1 MVQFVHLHNH
11 SEYSL
16 LDGAARI
23 KELVAKSA
31 ALGMPAVAVTDHGN
45 MFGVLKLYEECKKVS
60 KEREA
65 EGLPGIKP
73 IIGCEFYV
81 APRSRFLKEGK
92 EDKST
97 YHLVLL
103 AENQQGYRNLCKL
116 NAVAYL
122 EGFYYKPRID
132 REILRQHSEGLIC
145 LSACLAGE
153 VIQAMLEN
161 DLEAAYAI
169 AQDYLDIF
177 DRDHYFIELQDHGLE
192 EQRLTN
198 PQLIKLARDLN
209 IGLVCTNDCHYINR
223 EDADWHDML
232 LCVQTGRLR
241 SDPLRM
247 RFPNSEFYLKSPE
260 EMQLL
265 FGEYPEALAN
275 TVRIAERCQVNL
287 DKHAQVDLPVVQV
300 PEGYDLET
308 YLRFLCEEGLKK
320 RYPEVTPELRERLEY
335 ELGII
340 ISMRFPGYFLIVW
353 DLINF
358 CHQNGIR
365 VGPGRGSAAGSLVA
379 YCLGITNI
387 DPIRYNLI
395 FERFLNPERVSM
407 PDIDTD
413 FCVVRRGEVIDYLVA
428 KYGED
433 KVGQIVTFGTMKSKL
448 VVKDVGRALDIPIPE
463 VNKITKLIPNDLKM
477 TLSKA
482 LKESAELK
490 EMYDNDERVRELWD
504 ISMKLEGMPRHTGTH
519 AAGVVISP
527 APVVD
532 YMPCFKVG
540 ENILTT
546 QFEKE
551 QVEEQGLV
559 KMDILGLR
567 NLTVI
572 GDALKNIKQSR
583 GLDIDIDNIPLDD
596 QAVYEMLSA
605 GDTDGVFQ
613 LESDGMRTYLRA
625 LKPERIEDII
635 AMVALYRPGPLEGGM
650 VSDFIKRKHGETK
663 VVYPH
668 PMLEPVLA
676 ETYGVMVYQEQIMQ
690 VASTM
695 AGFTLGQ
702 ADELRRAMGKKKAEV
717 LAAKRKDFLEGA
729 LKNGVSEKTANEVF
743 DLMEFFSGY
752 GFNKS
757 HSAAYGVVTYQTAW
771 LRCHYAPEYMA
782 AILTSFMQSADKVTT
797 YIEACR
803 NAGLEILPPD
813 INLSYTDFSVH
824 DGKVRFGLAAIKNVG
839 REIINQIIEER
850 NANGNFTSLTDLCSR
865 INLNKRILESLIRS
879 GALDSLGGK
888 RSQYLAVY
896 EQALELGR
904 RYAEQQASQQLSL
917 FDFGLEQAQ
926 AVEVELPPIPE
937 LDTMDLL
944 RMEKESIGFYVS
956 GHPLDAYTEKLRP
969 IINHKLSDLPELKDR
984 TFLRIAGLVTQ
995 NQNRLTKKGDSM
1007 AIFTLEDK
1015 LASVRCVCFP
1025 KAYADARQYLA
1036 DGTPVLVNGRLQVED
1051 EERISVIVEA
1061 VYGLEG
1067 MDFLDVPKGQ
1077 ERPSQPQEEGGR
1089 YPRRRQAPA
1098 PAAKPHAIV
1107 YVRVPDENSLSD
1119 IRRLAKDK
1127 GGLLEVVPYYN
1138 DIRRYQRGLG
1148 LQVDDEV
1155 VDLYKVHFGESNV
1168 VVKVQ
1173 QQS

>member
-31 ALGMPAVAVTDHGN
+31 DLGMPAVAVTDHGN

-65 EGLPGIKP
+65 QGLPGIKP

-153 VIQAMLEN
+153 VIQSLLEN
-161 DLEAAYAI
+161 DMEAAYAI
-169 AQDYLDIF
+169 AQDYLEIF
-177 DRDHYFIELQDHGLE
+177 DRDHYFIELQDHGLD

-198 PQLIKLARDLN
+198 PQLIKLANDLN

-223 EDADWHDML
+223 EDAEWHDML

-287 DKHAQVDLPVVQV
+287 DKHDQVDLPVVQV

-308 YLRFLCEEGLKK
+308 YLRYLCEEGIKK

-335 ELGII
+335 ELDII

-379 YCLGITNI
+379 YSLGITNI

-413 FCVVRRGEVIDYLVA
+413 FCVVRRGEVIDYLVE

-463 VNKITKLIPNDLKM
+463 VNKLTKLIPDDLKM
-477 TLSKA
+477 TLAKA

-490 EMYDNDERVRELWD
+490 ELYDNDERVRELWD
-504 ISMKLEGMPRHTGTH
+504 ISTKLEGMPRHTGTH
-519 AAGVVISP
+519 AAGVVIAP

-532 YMPCFKVG
+532 YMPCFKMGV
-540 ENILTT
+540 NILTT

-650 VSDFIKRKHGETK
+650 VNDFIKRKHGETK
-663 VVYPH
+663 VEYPH

-702 ADELRRAMGKKKAEV
+702 ADELRRAMGKKKPEV
-717 LAAKRKDFLEGA
+717 LAAKRKDFLAGA
-729 LKNGVSEKTANEVF
+729 LQKGVSEKTANEVF

-757 HSAAYGVVTYQTAW
+757 HSAAYGIVTYQTAW
-771 LRCHYAPEYMA
+771 LRCHYAAEYMA

-850 NANGNFTSLTDLCSR
+850 NANGEFTSLTDLCSR
-865 INLNKRILESLIRS
+865 IALNKRILESLIRS

-904 RYAEQQASQQLSL
+904 RFAEQQASQQLSL
-917 FDFGLEQAQ
+917 FDFGLEQTQ
-926 AVEVELPPIPE
+926 AVEVELPAIPE
-937 LDTMDLL
+937 LETMDLL

-969 IINHKLSDLPELKDR
+969 IINHKLSEIPGLKDR
-984 TFLRIAGLVTQ
+984 SFLRIAGLVTQ

-1015 LASVRCVCFP
+1015 LTSVRCVCFP
-1025 KAYADARQYLA
+1025 KAYVDARQYLV

-1051 EERISVIVEA
+1051 EGRFSVIVEA

-1067 MDFLDVPKGQ
+1067 MDFLEVPKGQ
-1077 ERPSQPQEEGGR
+1077 ELTNRPQEEDGR
-1089 YPRRRQAPA
+1089 YPRRRQAQPPA
-1098 PAAKPHAIV
+1098 VKPHAIV
-1107 YVRVPDENSLSD
+1107 YVRVPDESSLSD

-1127 GGLLEVVPYYN
+1127 GGMLEVVPYYN

-1148 LQVDDEV
+1148 LQVDNEV
-1155 VDLYKVHFGESNV
+1155 VDLYKVHFGEANV

-1173 QQS
+1173 

>member
-31 ALGMPAVAVTDHGN
+31 DLGMPAVAVTDHGN

-65 EGLPGIKP
+65 QGLPGIKP

-153 VIQAMLEN
+153 VIQSLLEN
-161 DLEAAYAI
+161 DMEAAYAI
-169 AQDYLDIF
+169 AQDYLEIF
-177 DRDHYFIELQDHGLE
+177 DRDHYFIELQDHGLD

-198 PQLIKLARDLN
+198 PQLIKLANDLN

-223 EDADWHDML
+223 EDAEWHDML

-287 DKHAQVDLPVVQV
+287 DKHDQVDLPVVQV

-308 YLRFLCEEGLKK
+308 YLRYLCEEGIKK
-320 RYPEVTPELRERLEY
+320 RYSEVTPELRERLEY
-335 ELGII
+335 ELDII

-358 CHQNGIR
+358 CHHNGIR

-379 YCLGITNI
+379 YSLGITNI

-413 FCVVRRGEVIDYLVA
+413 FCVVRRGEVIDYLVE

-463 VNKITKLIPNDLKM
+463 VNKLTKLIPDDLKM
-477 TLSKA
+477 TLAKA

-490 EMYDNDERVRELWD
+490 ELYDNDERVRELWD
-504 ISMKLEGMPRHTGTH
+504 ISTKLEGMPRHTGTH
-519 AAGVVISP
+519 AAGVVIAP

-532 YMPCFKVG
+532 YMPCFKMGV
-540 ENILTT
+540 NILTT

-650 VSDFIKRKHGETK
+650 VNDFIKRKHGETK
-663 VVYPH
+663 VEYPH

-702 ADELRRAMGKKKAEV
+702 ADELRRAMGKKKPEV
-717 LAAKRKDFLEGA
+717 LAAKRKDFLAGA
-729 LKNGVSEKTANEVF
+729 LQKGVSEKTANEVF

-757 HSAAYGVVTYQTAW
+757 HSAAYGIVTYQTAW
-771 LRCHYAPEYMA
+771 LRCHYAAEYMA

-850 NANGNFTSLTDLCSR
+850 NANGEFTSLTDLCSR
-865 INLNKRILESLIRS
+865 IALNKRILESLIRS

-904 RYAEQQASQQLSL
+904 RFAEQQASQQLSL
-917 FDFGLEQAQ
+917 FDFGLEQTQ
-926 AVEVELPPIPE
+926 AVEVELPAIPE
-937 LDTMDLL
+937 LETMDLL

-969 IINHKLSDLPELKDR
+969 IINHKLSEIPGLKDR
-984 TFLRIAGLVTQ
+984 SFLRIAGLVTQ

-1015 LASVRCVCFP
+1015 LTSVRCVCFP
-1025 KAYADARQYLA
+1025 KAYVDARQYLV

-1051 EERISVIVEA
+1051 EGRFSVIVEA

-1067 MDFLDVPKGQ
+1067 MDFLEVPKGQ
-1077 ERPSQPQEEGGR
+1077 ELTNRPQEEDGR
-1089 YPRRRQAPA
+1089 YPRRRQDQQPA
-1098 PAAKPHAIV
+1098 LKPHAIV
-1107 YVRVPDENSLSD
+1107 YVRVPDESSLSD

-1127 GGLLEVVPYYN
+1127 GGMLEVVPYYN

-1148 LQVDDEV
+1148 LQVDNEV
-1155 VDLYKVHFGESNV
+1155 VDLYKVHFGEANV

-1173 QQS
+1173 

>member
-31 ALGMPAVAVTDHGN
+31 DLGMPAVAVTDHGN

-65 EGLPGIKP
+65 QGLPGIKP

-153 VIQAMLEN
+153 VIQSLLEN
-161 DLEAAYAI
+161 NMEAAYAI
-169 AQDYLDIF
+169 AQDYLEIF
-177 DRDHYFIELQDHGLE
+177 DRDHYFIELQDHGLD

-198 PQLIKLARDLN
+198 PQLIKLANDLN

-223 EDADWHDML
+223 EDAEWHDML

-287 DKHAQVDLPVVQV
+287 DKHDQVDLPVVQV

-308 YLRFLCEEGLKK
+308 YLRYLCEEGIKK

-335 ELGII
+335 ELDII

-413 FCVVRRGEVIDYLVA
+413 FCVVRRGEVIDYLVE

-463 VNKITKLIPNDLKM
+463 VNKLTKLIPDDLKM
-477 TLSKA
+477 TLAKA

-490 EMYDNDERVRELWD
+490 ELYDNDERVRELWD
-504 ISMKLEGMPRHTGTH
+504 ISTKLEGMPRHTGTH
-519 AAGVVISP
+519 AAGVVIAP

-532 YMPCFKVG
+532 YMPCFKMGV
-540 ENILTT
+540 NILTT

-650 VSDFIKRKHGETK
+650 VNDFIKRKHGETK
-663 VVYPH
+663 VEYPH

-702 ADELRRAMGKKKAEV
+702 ADELRRAMGKKKPEV
-717 LAAKRKDFLEGA
+717 LAAKRKDFLAGA
-729 LKNGVSEKTANEVF
+729 LQKGVSEKTANEVF

-757 HSAAYGVVTYQTAW
+757 HSAAYGIVTYQTAW
-771 LRCHYAPEYMA
+771 LRCHYAAEYMA

-850 NANGNFTSLTDLCSR
+850 NANGEFTSLTDLCSR
-865 INLNKRILESLIRS
+865 IALNKRILESLIRS

-904 RYAEQQASQQLSL
+904 RFAEQQASQQLSL
-917 FDFGLEQAQ
+917 FDFGLEQTQ
-926 AVEVELPPIPE
+926 AVEVELPAIPE
-937 LDTMDLL
+937 LETMDLL

-969 IINHKLSDLPELKDR
+969 IINHKLSEIPGLKDR
-984 TFLRIAGLVTQ
+984 SFLRIAGLVTQ
-995 NQNRLTKKGDSM
+995 NQNRLTKKGGSM

-1015 LASVRCVCFP
+1015 LTSVRCVCFP
-1025 KAYADARQYLA
+1025 KAYVDARQYLV

-1051 EERISVIVEA
+1051 EGRFSVIVEA

-1067 MDFLDVPKGQ
+1067 MDFLEVPKGQ
-1077 ERPSQPQEEGGR
+1077 ELTNRPQEEDGR
-1089 YPRRRQAPA
+1089 YPRRRQAQQPA
-1098 PAAKPHAIV
+1098 VKPHAIV
-1107 YVRVPDENSLSD
+1107 YVRVPDESSLSD

-1148 LQVDDEV
+1148 LQVDNEV
-1155 VDLYKVHFGESNV
+1155 VDLYKVHFGEANV

-1173 QQS
+1173 

>member
-31 ALGMPAVAVTDHGN
+31 DLGMPAVAVTDHGN

-65 EGLPGIKP
+65 QGLPGIKP

-153 VIQAMLEN
+153 VIQSLLEN
-161 DLEAAYAI
+161 DMEAAYAI
-169 AQDYLDIF
+169 AQDYLEIF
-177 DRDHYFIELQDHGLE
+177 DRDHYFIELQDHGLD

-198 PQLIKLARDLN
+198 PQLIKLANDLN

-223 EDADWHDML
+223 EDAEWHDML

-287 DKHAQVDLPVVQV
+287 DKHDQVDLPVVQV
-300 PEGYDLET
+300 PESYDLET
-308 YLRFLCEEGLKK
+308 YLRYLCEEGIKK

-335 ELGII
+335 ELDII

-413 FCVVRRGEVIDYLVA
+413 FCVVRRGEVIDYLVE

-463 VNKITKLIPNDLKM
+463 VNKLTKLIPDDLKM
-477 TLSKA
+477 TLAKA

-490 EMYDNDERVRELWD
+490 ELYDNDERVRELWD
-504 ISMKLEGMPRHTGTH
+504 ISTKLEGMPRHTGTH
-519 AAGVVISP
+519 AAGVVIAP

-532 YMPCFKVG
+532 YMPCFKMGV
-540 ENILTT
+540 NILTT

-650 VSDFIKRKHGETK
+650 VNDFIKRKHGETK
-663 VVYPH
+663 VEYPH

-702 ADELRRAMGKKKAEV
+702 ADELRRAMGKKKPEV
-717 LAAKRKDFLEGA
+717 LAAKRKDFLAGA
-729 LKNGVSEKTANEVF
+729 LQKGVSEKTANEVF

-757 HSAAYGVVTYQTAW
+757 HSAAYGIVTYQTAW
-771 LRCHYAPEYMA
+771 LRCHYAAEYMA

-850 NANGNFTSLTDLCSR
+850 NANGEFTSLTDLCSR
-865 INLNKRILESLIRS
+865 IALNKRILESLIRS

-904 RYAEQQASQQLSL
+904 RFAEQQASQQLSL
-917 FDFGLEQAQ
+917 FDFGLEQTQ
-926 AVEVELPPIPE
+926 AVEVELPAIPE
-937 LDTMDLL
+937 LETMDLL

-969 IINHKLSDLPELKDR
+969 IINHKLSEIPGLKDR
-984 TFLRIAGLVTQ
+984 SFLRIAGLVTQ

-1015 LASVRCVCFP
+1015 LTSVRCVCFP
-1025 KAYADARQYLA
+1025 KAYVDARQYLV

-1051 EERISVIVEA
+1051 EGRFSVIVEA

-1067 MDFLDVPKGQ
+1067 MDFLEVPKGQ
-1077 ERPSQPQEEGGR
+1077 ELTNRPQEEDGR
-1089 YPRRRQAPA
+1089 YPRRRQAQQPA
-1098 PAAKPHAIV
+1098 VKPHAIV
-1107 YVRVPDENSLSD
+1107 YVRVPDESSLSD

-1127 GGLLEVVPYYN
+1127 GGMLEVVPYYN

-1148 LQVDDEV
+1148 LQVDNEV
-1155 VDLYKVHFGESNV
+1155 VDLYKVHFGEANV

-1173 QQS
+1173 

>member
-31 ALGMPAVAVTDHGN
+31 DLGMPAVAVTDHGN

-65 EGLPGIKP
+65 QGLPGIKP

-153 VIQAMLEN
+153 VIQSLLEN
-161 DLEAAYAI
+161 DMEAAYAI
-169 AQDYLDIF
+169 AQDYLEIF
-177 DRDHYFIELQDHGLE
+177 DRDHYFIELQDHGLD

-198 PQLIKLARDLN
+198 PQLIKLANDLN

-223 EDADWHDML
+223 EDAEWHDML

-287 DKHAQVDLPVVQV
+287 DKHDQVDLPVVQV

-308 YLRFLCEEGLKK
+308 YLRYLCEEGIKK

-335 ELGII
+335 ELDII

-379 YCLGITNI
+379 YSLGITNI

-413 FCVVRRGEVIDYLVA
+413 FCVVRRGEVIDYLVE

-463 VNKITKLIPNDLKM
+463 VNKLTKLIPDDLKM
-477 TLSKA
+477 TLAKA

-490 EMYDNDERVRELWD
+490 ELYDNDERVRELWD
-504 ISMKLEGMPRHTGTH
+504 ISTKLEGMPRHTGTH
-519 AAGVVISP
+519 AAGVVIAP

-532 YMPCFKVG
+532 YMPCFKMGV
-540 ENILTT
+540 NILTT

-650 VSDFIKRKHGETK
+650 VNDFIKRKHGETK
-663 VVYPH
+663 VEYPH

-676 ETYGVMVYQEQIMQ
+676 ETYGVMVYHEQIMQ

-702 ADELRRAMGKKKAEV
+702 ADELRRAMGKKKPEV
-717 LAAKRKDFLEGA
+717 LAAKRKDFLAGA
-729 LKNGVSEKTANEVF
+729 LQKGVSEKTANEVF

-757 HSAAYGVVTYQTAW
+757 HSAAYGIVTYQTAW
-771 LRCHYAPEYMA
+771 LRCHYAAEYMA

-850 NANGNFTSLTDLCSR
+850 NANGEFTSLTELCSR
-865 INLNKRILESLIRS
+865 IALNKRILESLIRS

-904 RYAEQQASQQLSL
+904 RFAEQQASQQLSL
-917 FDFGLEQAQ
+917 FDFGLEQTQ
-926 AVEVELPPIPE
+926 AVEVELPAIPE
-937 LDTMDLL
+937 LETMDLL

-969 IINHKLSDLPELKDR
+969 ITNHKLSEIPGLKDR
-984 TFLRIAGLVTQ
+984 SFLRIAGLVTQ

-1015 LASVRCVCFP
+1015 LTSVRCVCFP
-1025 KAYADARQYLA
+1025 KAYVDARQYLV

-1051 EERISVIVEA
+1051 EGRFSVIVEA

-1067 MDFLDVPKGQ
+1067 MDFLEVPKGQ
-1077 ERPSQPQEEGGR
+1077 ELTNRPQEEDGR
-1089 YPRRRQAPA
+1089 YPRRRQAQQPA
-1098 PAAKPHAIV
+1098 VKPHAIV
-1107 YVRVPDENSLSD
+1107 YVRVPDESSLSD

-1127 GGLLEVVPYYN
+1127 GGMLEVVPYYN

-1148 LQVDDEV
+1148 LQVDNEV
-1155 VDLYKVHFGESNV
+1155 VDLYKVHFGEANV

-1173 QQS
+1173 

>member
-31 ALGMPAVAVTDHGN
+31 DLGMPAVAVTDHGN

-65 EGLPGIKP
+65 QGLPGIKP

-153 VIQAMLEN
+153 VIQSLLEN
-161 DLEAAYAI
+161 DMEAAYAI
-169 AQDYLDIF
+169 AQDYLEIF
-177 DRDHYFIELQDHGLE
+177 DRDHYFIELQDHGLD

-198 PQLIKLARDLN
+198 PQLIKLANDLN

-223 EDADWHDML
+223 EDAEWHDML

-287 DKHAQVDLPVVQV
+287 DKHDQVDLPVVQV

-308 YLRFLCEEGLKK
+308 YLRYLCEEGIKK
-320 RYPEVTPELRERLEY
+320 RYPEVTQELRERLEY
-335 ELGII
+335 ELDII

-413 FCVVRRGEVIDYLVA
+413 FCVVRRGEVIDYLVE

-463 VNKITKLIPNDLKM
+463 VNKLTKLIPDDLKM
-477 TLSKA
+477 TLAKA

-490 EMYDNDERVRELWD
+490 ELYDNDERVRELWD
-504 ISMKLEGMPRHTGTH
+504 ISTKLEGMPRHTGTH
-519 AAGVVISP
+519 AAGVVIAP

-532 YMPCFKVG
+532 YMPCFKMGV
-540 ENILTT
+540 NILTT

-650 VSDFIKRKHGETK
+650 VNDFIKRKHGETK
-663 VVYPH
+663 VEYPH

-702 ADELRRAMGKKKAEV
+702 ADELRRAMGKKKPEV
-717 LAAKRKDFLEGA
+717 LAAKRKDFLAGA
-729 LKNGVSEKTANEVF
+729 LQKGVSEKTANEVF

-757 HSAAYGVVTYQTAW
+757 HSAAYGIVTYQTAW
-771 LRCHYAPEYMA
+771 LRCHYAAEYMA

-850 NANGNFTSLTDLCSR
+850 NANGEFTSLTDLCSR
-865 INLNKRILESLIRS
+865 IALNKRILESLIRS

-904 RYAEQQASQQLSL
+904 RFAEQQASQQLSL
-917 FDFGLEQAQ
+917 FDFGLEQTQ
-926 AVEVELPPIPE
+926 AVEVELPAIPE
-937 LDTMDLL
+937 LETMDLL

-969 IINHKLSDLPELKDR
+969 IINHKLSEIPGLKDR
-984 TFLRIAGLVTQ
+984 SFLRIAGLVTQ

-1015 LASVRCVCFP
+1015 LTSVRCVCFP
-1025 KAYADARQYLA
+1025 KAYVDARQYLV

-1051 EERISVIVEA
+1051 EGRFSVIVEA

-1067 MDFLDVPKGQ
+1067 MDFLEVPKGQ
-1077 ERPSQPQEEGGR
+1077 ELTNRPQEEDGR
-1089 YPRRRQAPA
+1089 YPRRRQAQQPA
-1098 PAAKPHAIV
+1098 VKPHAIV
-1107 YVRVPDENSLSD
+1107 YVRVPDESSLSD

-1148 LQVDDEV
+1148 LQVDNEV
-1155 VDLYKVHFGESNV
+1155 VDLYKVHFGEANV

-1173 QQS
+1173 

>member
-31 ALGMPAVAVTDHGN
+31 DLGMPAVAVTDHGN

-65 EGLPGIKP
+65 QGLPGIKP

-81 APRSRFLKEGK
+81 APRARFLKEGK

-153 VIQAMLEN
+153 VIQSLLEN
-161 DLEAAYAI
+161 DMEAAYAI
-169 AQDYLDIF
+169 AQDYLEIF
-177 DRDHYFIELQDHGLE
+177 DRDHYFIELQDHGLD

-198 PQLIKLARDLN
+198 PQLIKLANDLN

-223 EDADWHDML
+223 EDAEWHDML

-287 DKHAQVDLPVVQV
+287 DKHDQVDLPVVQV

-308 YLRFLCEEGLKK
+308 YLRYLCEEGIKK

-335 ELGII
+335 ELDII

-379 YCLGITNI
+379 YSLGITNI

-413 FCVVRRGEVIDYLVA
+413 FCVVRRGEVIDYLVE

-463 VNKITKLIPNDLKM
+463 VNKLTKLIPDDLKM
-477 TLSKA
+477 TLAKA

-490 EMYDNDERVRELWD
+490 ELYDNDERVRELWD
-504 ISMKLEGMPRHTGTH
+504 ISTKLEGMPRHTGTH
-519 AAGVVISP
+519 AAGVVIAP

-532 YMPCFKVG
+532 YMPCFKMGV
-540 ENILTT
+540 NILTT

-650 VSDFIKRKHGETK
+650 VNDFIKRKHGETK
-663 VVYPH
+663 VEYPH

-702 ADELRRAMGKKKAEV
+702 ADELRRAMGKKKPEV
-717 LAAKRKDFLEGA
+717 LAAKRKDFLAGA
-729 LKNGVSEKTANEVF
+729 LQKGVSEKTANEVF

-757 HSAAYGVVTYQTAW
+757 HSAAYGIVTYQTAW
-771 LRCHYAPEYMA
+771 LRCHYAAEYMA

-850 NANGNFTSLTDLCSR
+850 NANGEFTSLTELCSR
-865 INLNKRILESLIRS
+865 IALNKRILESLIRS

-904 RYAEQQASQQLSL
+904 RFAEQQASQQLSL
-917 FDFGLEQAQ
+917 FDFGLEQTQ
-926 AVEVELPPIPE
+926 AVEVELPAIPE
-937 LDTMDLL
+937 LETMDLL

-969 IINHKLSDLPELKDR
+969 IINHKLSEIPGLKDR
-984 TFLRIAGLVTQ
+984 SFLRIAGLVTQ

-1015 LASVRCVCFP
+1015 LTSVRCVCFP
-1025 KAYADARQYLA
+1025 KAYVDARQYLV

-1051 EERISVIVEA
+1051 EGRFSVIVEA

-1067 MDFLDVPKGQ
+1067 MDFLEVPKGQ
-1077 ERPSQPQEEGGR
+1077 ELTNRPQEEDGR
-1089 YPRRRQAPA
+1089 YPRRRQAQQPA
-1098 PAAKPHAIV
+1098 VKPHAIV
-1107 YVRVPDENSLSD
+1107 YVRVPDESSLSD

-1127 GGLLEVVPYYN
+1127 GGMLEVVPYYN

-1148 LQVDDEV
+1148 LQVDNEV
-1155 VDLYKVHFGESNV
+1155 VDLYKVHFGEANV

-1173 QQS
+1173 

>member
-1 MVQFVHLHNH
+1 M
-11 SEYSL
+11 
-16 LDGAARI
+16 
-23 KELVAKSA
+23 
-31 ALGMPAVAVTDHGN
+31 
-45 MFGVLKLYEECKKVS
+45 
-60 KEREA
+60 
-65 EGLPGIKP
+65 
-73 IIGCEFYV
+73 
-81 APRSRFLKEGK
+81 
-92 EDKST
+92 
-97 YHLVLL
+97 
-103 AENQQGYRNLCKL
+103 
-116 NAVAYL
+116 
-122 EGFYYKPRID
+122 
-132 REILRQHSEGLIC
+132 
-145 LSACLAGE
+145 
-153 VIQAMLEN
+153 
-161 DLEAAYAI
+161 
-169 AQDYLDIF
+169 
-177 DRDHYFIELQDHGLE
+177 
-192 EQRLTN
+192 
-198 PQLIKLARDLN
+198 
-209 IGLVCTNDCHYINR
+209 
-223 EDADWHDML
+223 
-232 LCVQTGRLR
+232 
-241 SDPLRM
+241 
-247 RFPNSEFYLKSPE
+247 
-260 EMQLL
+260 
-265 FGEYPEALAN
+265 
-275 TVRIAERCQVNL
+275 
-287 DKHAQVDLPVVQV
+287 
-300 PEGYDLET
+300 
-308 YLRFLCEEGLKK
+308 
-320 RYPEVTPELRERLEY
+320 EY
-335 ELGII
+335 ELDII

-413 FCVVRRGEVIDYLVA
+413 FCVVRRGEVIDYLVE

-463 VNKITKLIPNDLKM
+463 VNKLTKLIPDDLKM
-477 TLSKA
+477 TLAKA

-490 EMYDNDERVRELWD
+490 ELYDNDERVRELWD
-504 ISMKLEGMPRHTGTH
+504 ISTKLEGMPRHTGTH
-519 AAGVVISP
+519 AAGVVIAP

-532 YMPCFKVG
+532 YMPCFKMGV
-540 ENILTT
+540 NILTT

-650 VSDFIKRKHGETK
+650 VNDFIKRKHGETK
-663 VVYPH
+663 VEYPH

-702 ADELRRAMGKKKAEV
+702 ADELRRAMGKKKPEV
-717 LAAKRKDFLEGA
+717 LAAKRKDFLAGA
-729 LKNGVSEKTANEVF
+729 LQKGVSEKTANEVF

-757 HSAAYGVVTYQTAW
+757 HSAAYGIVTYQTAW
-771 LRCHYAPEYMA
+771 LRCHYAAEYMA

-850 NANGNFTSLTDLCSR
+850 NANGEFTSLTDLCSR
-865 INLNKRILESLIRS
+865 IALNKRILESLIRS

-904 RYAEQQASQQLSL
+904 RFAEQQASQQLSL
-917 FDFGLEQAQ
+917 FDFGLEQTQ
-926 AVEVELPPIPE
+926 AVEVELPAIPE
-937 LDTMDLL
+937 LETMDLL

-969 IINHKLSDLPELKDR
+969 IINHKLSEIPGLKDR
-984 TFLRIAGLVTQ
+984 SFLRIAGLVTQ

-1015 LASVRCVCFP
+1015 LTSVRCVCFP
-1025 KAYADARQYLA
+1025 KAYVDARQYLV

-1051 EERISVIVEA
+1051 EGRFSVIVEA

-1067 MDFLDVPKGQ
+1067 MDFLEVPKGQ
-1077 ERPSQPQEEGGR
+1077 ELTNRPQEEDGR
-1089 YPRRRQAPA
+1089 YPRRRQAQQPA
-1098 PAAKPHAIV
+1098 VKPHAIV
-1107 YVRVPDENSLSD
+1107 YVRVPDESSLSD

-1148 LQVDDEV
+1148 LQVDNEV
-1155 VDLYKVHFGESNV
+1155 VDLYKVHFGEANV

-1173 QQS
+1173 

>member
-31 ALGMPAVAVTDHGN
+31 DLGMPAVAVTDHGN

-65 EGLPGIKP
+65 QGLPGIKP

-153 VIQAMLEN
+153 VIQSLLEN
-161 DLEAAYAI
+161 DMEAAYAI
-169 AQDYLDIF
+169 AQDYLEIF
-177 DRDHYFIELQDHGLE
+177 DRDHYFIELQDHGLD

-198 PQLIKLARDLN
+198 PQLIKLANDLN

-223 EDADWHDML
+223 EDAEWHDML

-287 DKHAQVDLPVVQV
+287 DKHDQVDLPVVQV

-308 YLRFLCEEGLKK
+308 YLRYLCEEGIKK

-335 ELGII
+335 ELDII

-413 FCVVRRGEVIDYLVA
+413 FCVVRRGEVIDYLVE

-463 VNKITKLIPNDLKM
+463 VNKLTKLIPDDLKM
-477 TLSKA
+477 TLAKA

-490 EMYDNDERVRELWD
+490 ELYDNDERVRELWD
-504 ISMKLEGMPRHTGTH
+504 ISTKLEGMPRHTGTH
-519 AAGVVISP
+519 AAGVVIAP

-532 YMPCFKVG
+532 YMPCFKMGV
-540 ENILTT
+540 NILTT

-650 VSDFIKRKHGETK
+650 VNDFIKRKHGETK
-663 VVYPH
+663 VEYPH

-702 ADELRRAMGKKKAEV
+702 ADELRRAMGKKKPEV
-717 LAAKRKDFLEGA
+717 LAAKRKDFLAGA
-729 LKNGVSEKTANEVF
+729 LQKGVSEKTANEVF

-757 HSAAYGVVTYQTAW
+757 HSAAYGIVTYQTAW
-771 LRCHYAPEYMA
+771 LRCHYAAEYMA

-850 NANGNFTSLTDLCSR
+850 NANGEFTSLTDLCSR
-865 INLNKRILESLIRS
+865 IALNKRILESLIRS

-904 RYAEQQASQQLSL
+904 RFAEQQASQQLSL
-917 FDFGLEQAQ
+917 FDFGLEQTQ
-926 AVEVELPPIPE
+926 AVEVELPAIPE
-937 LDTMDLL
+937 LETMDLL

-969 IINHKLSDLPELKDR
+969 IINHKLSEIPGLKDR
-984 TFLRIAGLVTQ
+984 SFLRIAGLVTQ

-1015 LASVRCVCFP
+1015 LTSVRCVCFP
-1025 KAYADARQYLA
+1025 KAYVDARQYLV

-1051 EERISVIVEA
+1051 EGRFSVIVEA

-1067 MDFLDVPKGQ
+1067 MDFLEVPKGQ
-1077 ERPSQPQEEGGR
+1077 ELTSRPQEEDGR
-1089 YPRRRQAPA
+1089 YPRRRQAQQPA
-1098 PAAKPHAIV
+1098 VKPHAIV
-1107 YVRVPDENSLSD
+1107 YVRVPDESSLSD

-1127 GGLLEVVPYYN
+1127 GGMLEVVPYYN

-1148 LQVDDEV
+1148 LQVDNEV
-1155 VDLYKVHFGESNV
+1155 VDLYKVHFGEANV

-1173 QQS
+1173 

>member
-31 ALGMPAVAVTDHGN
+31 DLGMPAVAVTDHGN

-65 EGLPGIKP
+65 QGLPGIKP

-153 VIQAMLEN
+153 VIQSLLEN
-161 DLEAAYAI
+161 DMEAAYAI
-169 AQDYLDIF
+169 AQDYLEIF
-177 DRDHYFIELQDHGLE
+177 DRDHYFIELQDHGLD

-198 PQLIKLARDLN
+198 PQLIKLANDLN

-223 EDADWHDML
+223 EDAEWHDML

-287 DKHAQVDLPVVQV
+287 DKHDQVDLPVVQV

-308 YLRFLCEEGLKK
+308 YLRYLCEEGIKK

-335 ELGII
+335 ELDII
-340 ISMRFPGYFLIVW
+340 ISMRFLGYFLIVW

-413 FCVVRRGEVIDYLVA
+413 FCVVRRGEVIDYLVE

-463 VNKITKLIPNDLKM
+463 VNKLTKLIPDDLKM
-477 TLSKA
+477 TLAKA

-490 EMYDNDERVRELWD
+490 ELYDNDERVRELWD
-504 ISMKLEGMPRHTGTH
+504 ISTKLEGMPRHTGTH
-519 AAGVVISP
+519 AAGVVIAP

-532 YMPCFKVG
+532 YMPCFKMGV
-540 ENILTT
+540 NILTT

-650 VSDFIKRKHGETK
+650 VNDFIKRKHGETK
-663 VVYPH
+663 VEYPH

-702 ADELRRAMGKKKAEV
+702 ADELRRAMGKKKPEV
-717 LAAKRKDFLEGA
+717 LAAKRKDFLAGA
-729 LKNGVSEKTANEVF
+729 LQKGVSEKTANDVF

-757 HSAAYGVVTYQTAW
+757 HSAAYGIVTYQTAW
-771 LRCHYAPEYMA
+771 LRCHYAAEYMA

-850 NANGNFTSLTDLCSR
+850 NANGEFTSLTDLCSR
-865 INLNKRILESLIRS
+865 IALNKRILESLIRS

-904 RYAEQQASQQLSL
+904 RFAEQQASQQLSL
-917 FDFGLEQAQ
+917 FDFGLEQTQ
-926 AVEVELPPIPE
+926 AVEVELPAIPE
-937 LDTMDLL
+937 LETMDLL

-969 IINHKLSDLPELKDR
+969 IINHKLSEIPGLKDR
-984 TFLRIAGLVTQ
+984 SFLRIAGLVTQ

-1015 LASVRCVCFP
+1015 LTSVRCVCFP
-1025 KAYADARQYLA
+1025 KAYVDARQYLV

-1051 EERISVIVEA
+1051 EGRFSVIVEA

-1067 MDFLDVPKGQ
+1067 MDFLEVPKGQ
-1077 ERPSQPQEEGGR
+1077 ELTNRPQEEDGR
-1089 YPRRRQAPA
+1089 YPRRRQAQQPA
-1098 PAAKPHAIV
+1098 VKPHAIV
-1107 YVRVPDENSLSD
+1107 YVRVPDESSLSD

-1148 LQVDDEV
+1148 LQVDNEV
-1155 VDLYKVHFGESNV
+1155 VDLYKVHFGEANV

-1173 QQS
+1173 

>member
-31 ALGMPAVAVTDHGN
+31 DLGMPAVAVTDHGN

-65 EGLPGIKP
+65 QGLPGIKP

-153 VIQAMLEN
+153 VIQSLLEN
-161 DLEAAYAI
+161 DMEAAYAI
-169 AQDYLDIF
+169 AQDYLEIF
-177 DRDHYFIELQDHGLE
+177 DRDHYFIELQDHGLD

-198 PQLIKLARDLN
+198 PQLIKLANDLN

-223 EDADWHDML
+223 EDAEWHDML

-287 DKHAQVDLPVVQV
+287 DKHDQVDLPVVQV

-308 YLRFLCEEGLKK
+308 YLRYLCEEGIKK

-335 ELGII
+335 ELDII

-379 YCLGITNI
+379 YSLGITNI

-413 FCVVRRGEVIDYLVA
+413 FCVVRRGEVIDYLVE

-463 VNKITKLIPNDLKM
+463 VNKLTKLIPDDLKM
-477 TLSKA
+477 TLAKA

-490 EMYDNDERVRELWD
+490 ELYDNDERVRELWD
-504 ISMKLEGMPRHTGTH
+504 ISTKLEGMPRHTGTH
-519 AAGVVISP
+519 AAGVVIAP

-532 YMPCFKVG
+532 YMPCFKMGV
-540 ENILTT
+540 NILTT

-650 VSDFIKRKHGETK
+650 VNDFIKRKHGETK
-663 VVYPH
+663 VEYPH

-702 ADELRRAMGKKKAEV
+702 ADELRRAMGKKKPEV
-717 LAAKRKDFLEGA
+717 LAAKRKDFLAGA
-729 LKNGVSEKTANEVF
+729 LQKGVSEKTANEVF

-757 HSAAYGVVTYQTAW
+757 HSAAYGIVTYQTAW
-771 LRCHYAPEYMA
+771 LRCHYAAEYMA

-850 NANGNFTSLTDLCSR
+850 NANGEFTSLTDLCSR
-865 INLNKRILESLIRS
+865 IALNKRILESLIRS

-904 RYAEQQASQQLSL
+904 RFAEQQASQQLSL
-917 FDFGLEQAQ
+917 FDFGLEQTQ
-926 AVEVELPPIPE
+926 TVEVELPAIPE
-937 LDTMDLL
+937 LETMDLL

-969 IINHKLSDLPELKDR
+969 IINHKLSEIPGLKDR
-984 TFLRIAGLVTQ
+984 SFLRIAGLVTQ

-1015 LASVRCVCFP
+1015 LTSVRCVCFP
-1025 KAYADARQYLA
+1025 KAYVDARQYLV

-1051 EERISVIVEA
+1051 EGRFSVIVEA

-1067 MDFLDVPKGQ
+1067 MDFLEVPKGQ
-1077 ERPSQPQEEGGR
+1077 ELTNRPQEEDGR
-1089 YPRRRQAPA
+1089 YPRRRQAQQPA
-1098 PAAKPHAIV
+1098 VKPHAIV
-1107 YVRVPDENSLSD
+1107 YVRVPDESSLSD

-1127 GGLLEVVPYYN
+1127 GGMLEVVPYYN

-1148 LQVDDEV
+1148 LQVDNEV
-1155 VDLYKVHFGESNV
+1155 VDLYKVHFGEANV

-1173 QQS
+1173 

>member
-31 ALGMPAVAVTDHGN
+31 DLGMPAVAVTDHGN

-65 EGLPGIKP
+65 QGLPGIKP

-153 VIQAMLEN
+153 VIQSLLEN
-161 DLEAAYAI
+161 DMEAAYAI
-169 AQDYLDIF
+169 AQDYLEIF
-177 DRDHYFIELQDHGLE
+177 DRDHYFIELQDHGLD

-198 PQLIKLARDLN
+198 PQLIKLANDLN

-223 EDADWHDML
+223 EDAEWHDML

-287 DKHAQVDLPVVQV
+287 DKHDQVDLPVVQV

-308 YLRFLCEEGLKK
+308 YLRYLCEEGIKK

-335 ELGII
+335 ELDII

-379 YCLGITNI
+379 YSLGITNI

-413 FCVVRRGEVIDYLVA
+413 FCVVRRGEVIDYLVE

-463 VNKITKLIPNDLKM
+463 VNKLTKLIPDDLKM
-477 TLSKA
+477 TLAKA

-490 EMYDNDERVRELWD
+490 ELYDNDERVRELWD
-504 ISMKLEGMPRHTGTH
+504 ISTKLEGMPRHTGTH
-519 AAGVVISP
+519 AAGVVIAP

-532 YMPCFKVG
+532 YMPCFKMGV
-540 ENILTT
+540 NILTT

-650 VSDFIKRKHGETK
+650 VNDFIKRKHGETK
-663 VVYPH
+663 VEYPH

-702 ADELRRAMGKKKAEV
+702 ADELRRAMGKKKPEV
-717 LAAKRKDFLEGA
+717 LAAKRKDFLAGA
-729 LKNGVSEKTANEVF
+729 LQKGVSEKTANEVF

-757 HSAAYGVVTYQTAW
+757 HSAAYGIVTYQTAW
-771 LRCHYAPEYMA
+771 LRCHYAAEYMA

-850 NANGNFTSLTDLCSR
+850 NANGEFTSLTDLCSR
-865 INLNKRILESLIRS
+865 IALNKRILESLIRS

-904 RYAEQQASQQLSL
+904 RFAEQQASQQLSL
-917 FDFGLEQAQ
+917 FDFGLEQTQ
-926 AVEVELPPIPE
+926 AVEVELPAIPE
-937 LDTMDLL
+937 LETMDLL

-969 IINHKLSDLPELKDR
+969 IINHKLSEIPALKDR
-984 TFLRIAGLVTQ
+984 SFLRIAGLVTQ

-1015 LASVRCVCFP
+1015 LTSVRCVCFP
-1025 KAYADARQYLA
+1025 KAYVDARQYLV

-1051 EERISVIVEA
+1051 EGRFSVIVEA

-1067 MDFLDVPKGQ
+1067 MDFLEVPKGQ
-1077 ERPSQPQEEGGR
+1077 ELTNRPQEEDGR
-1089 YPRRRQAPA
+1089 YPRRRQAQQPA
-1098 PAAKPHAIV
+1098 VKPHAIV
-1107 YVRVPDENSLSD
+1107 YVRVPDESSLSD

-1127 GGLLEVVPYYN
+1127 GGMLEVVPYYN

-1148 LQVDDEV
+1148 LQVDNEV
-1155 VDLYKVHFGESNV
+1155 VDLYKVHFGEANV

-1173 QQS
+1173 

>member
-31 ALGMPAVAVTDHGN
+31 DLGMPAVAVTDHGN

-65 EGLPGIKP
+65 QGLPGIKP

-153 VIQAMLEN
+153 VIQSLLEN
-161 DLEAAYAI
+161 DMEAAYAI
-169 AQDYLDIF
+169 AQDYLEIF
-177 DRDHYFIELQDHGLE
+177 DRDHYFIELQDHGLD

-198 PQLIKLARDLN
+198 PQLIKLANDLN

-223 EDADWHDML
+223 EDAEWHDML

-287 DKHAQVDLPVVQV
+287 DKHDQVDLPVVQV

-308 YLRFLCEEGLKK
+308 YLRYLCEEGIKK

-335 ELGII
+335 ELDII

-379 YCLGITNI
+379 YSLGITNI

-413 FCVVRRGEVIDYLVA
+413 FCVVRRGEVIDYLVE

-463 VNKITKLIPNDLKM
+463 VNKLTKLIPDDLKM
-477 TLSKA
+477 TLAKA

-490 EMYDNDERVRELWD
+490 ELYDNDERVRELWD
-504 ISMKLEGMPRHTGTH
+504 ISTKLEGMPRHTGTH
-519 AAGVVISP
+519 AAGVVIAP

-532 YMPCFKVG
+532 YMPCFKMGV
-540 ENILTT
+540 NILTT

-650 VSDFIKRKHGETK
+650 VNDFIKRKHGETK
-663 VVYPH
+663 VEYPH

-702 ADELRRAMGKKKAEV
+702 ADELRRAMGKKKPEV
-717 LAAKRKDFLEGA
+717 LAAKRKDFLAGA
-729 LKNGVSEKTANEVF
+729 LQKGVSEKTANEVF

-757 HSAAYGVVTYQTAW
+757 HSAAYGIVTYQTAW
-771 LRCHYAPEYMA
+771 LRCHYAAEYMA

-850 NANGNFTSLTDLCSR
+850 NANGEFTSLTELCSR
-865 INLNKRILESLIRS
+865 IALNKRILESLIRS

-904 RYAEQQASQQLSL
+904 RFAEQQASQQLSL
-917 FDFGLEQAQ
+917 FDFGLEQTQ
-926 AVEVELPPIPE
+926 AVEVELPAIPE
-937 LDTMDLL
+937 LETMDLL

-969 IINHKLSDLPELKDR
+969 IINHKLSEIPGLKDR
-984 TFLRIAGLVTQ
+984 SFLRIAGLVTQ

-1015 LASVRCVCFP
+1015 LTSVRCVCFP
-1025 KAYADARQYLA
+1025 KAYVDARQYLV

-1051 EERISVIVEA
+1051 EGRFSVIVEA

-1067 MDFLDVPKGQ
+1067 MDFLEVPKGQ
-1077 ERPSQPQEEGGR
+1077 ELTSRPQEEDGR
-1089 YPRRRQAPA
+1089 YPRRRQAQQPA
-1098 PAAKPHAIV
+1098 VKPHAIV
-1107 YVRVPDENSLSD
+1107 YVRVPDESSLSD

-1127 GGLLEVVPYYN
+1127 GGMLEVVPYYN

-1148 LQVDDEV
+1148 LQVDNEV
-1155 VDLYKVHFGESNV
+1155 VDLYKVHFGEANV

-1173 QQS
+1173 

>member
-31 ALGMPAVAVTDHGN
+31 DLGMPAVAVTDHGN

-65 EGLPGIKP
+65 QGLPGIKP

-153 VIQAMLEN
+153 VIQSLLEN
-161 DLEAAYAI
+161 NMEAAYAI
-169 AQDYLDIF
+169 AQDYLEIF
-177 DRDHYFIELQDHGLE
+177 DRDHYFIELQDHGLD

-198 PQLIKLARDLN
+198 PQLIKLANDLN

-223 EDADWHDML
+223 EDAEWHDML

-287 DKHAQVDLPVVQV
+287 DKHDQVDLPVVQV

-308 YLRFLCEEGLKK
+308 YLRYLCEEGIKK

-335 ELGII
+335 ELDII

-413 FCVVRRGEVIDYLVA
+413 FCVVRRGEVIDYLVE

-463 VNKITKLIPNDLKM
+463 VNKLTKLIPDDLKM
-477 TLSKA
+477 TLAKA

-490 EMYDNDERVRELWD
+490 ELYDNDERVRELWD
-504 ISMKLEGMPRHTGTH
+504 ISTKLEGMPRHTGTH
-519 AAGVVISP
+519 AAGVVIAP

-532 YMPCFKVG
+532 YMPCFKMGV
-540 ENILTT
+540 NILTT

-650 VSDFIKRKHGETK
+650 VNDFIKRKHGETK
-663 VVYPH
+663 VEYPH

-702 ADELRRAMGKKKAEV
+702 ADELRRAMGKKKPEV
-717 LAAKRKDFLEGA
+717 LAAKRKDFLAGA
-729 LKNGVSEKTANEVF
+729 LQKGVSEKTANEVF

-757 HSAAYGVVTYQTAW
+757 HSAAYGIVTYQTAW
-771 LRCHYAPEYMA
+771 LRCHYAAEYMA

-850 NANGNFTSLTDLCSR
+850 NANGEFTSLTDLCSR
-865 INLNKRILESLIRS
+865 IALNKRILESLIRS

-904 RYAEQQASQQLSL
+904 RFAEQQASQQLSL
-917 FDFGLEQAQ
+917 FDFGLEQTQ
-926 AVEVELPPIPE
+926 AVEVELPAIPE
-937 LDTMDLL
+937 LETMDLL

-969 IINHKLSDLPELKDR
+969 IINHKLSEIPGLKDR
-984 TFLRIAGLVTQ
+984 SFLRIAGLVTQ

-1015 LASVRCVCFP
+1015 LTSVRCVCFP
-1025 KAYADARQYLA
+1025 KAYVDARQYLV

-1051 EERISVIVEA
+1051 EGRFSVIVEA

-1067 MDFLDVPKGQ
+1067 MDFLEVPKGQ
-1077 ERPSQPQEEGGR
+1077 ELTNRPQEEDGR
-1089 YPRRRQAPA
+1089 YPRRRQAQQPA
-1098 PAAKPHAIV
+1098 VKPHAIV
-1107 YVRVPDENSLSD
+1107 YVRVPDESSLSD

-1127 GGLLEVVPYYN
+1127 GGMLEVVPYYN

-1148 LQVDDEV
+1148 LQVDNEV
-1155 VDLYKVHFGESNV
+1155 VDLYKVHFGEANV

-1173 QQS
+1173 

>member
-31 ALGMPAVAVTDHGN
+31 DLGMPAVAVTDHGN

-65 EGLPGIKP
+65 QGLPGIKP

-153 VIQAMLEN
+153 VIQSLLEN
-161 DLEAAYAI
+161 DMEAAYAI
-169 AQDYLDIF
+169 AQDYLEIF
-177 DRDHYFIELQDHGLE
+177 DRDHYFIELQDHGLD

-198 PQLIKLARDLN
+198 PQLIKLANDLN

-223 EDADWHDML
+223 EDAEWHDML

-287 DKHAQVDLPVVQV
+287 DKHDQVDLPVVQV

-308 YLRFLCEEGLKK
+308 YLRYLCEEGIKK

-335 ELGII
+335 ELDII
-340 ISMRFPGYFLIVW
+340 ISMRFLGYFLIVW

-413 FCVVRRGEVIDYLVA
+413 FCVVRRGEVIDYLVE

-463 VNKITKLIPNDLKM
+463 VNKLTKLIPDDLKM
-477 TLSKA
+477 TLAKA

-490 EMYDNDERVRELWD
+490 ELYDNDERVRELWD
-504 ISMKLEGMPRHTGTH
+504 ISTKLEGMPRHTGTH
-519 AAGVVISP
+519 AAGVVIAP

-532 YMPCFKVG
+532 YMPCFKMGV
-540 ENILTT
+540 NILTT

-650 VSDFIKRKHGETK
+650 VNDFIKRKHGETK
-663 VVYPH
+663 VEYPH

-702 ADELRRAMGKKKAEV
+702 ADELRRAMGKKKPEV
-717 LAAKRKDFLEGA
+717 LAAKRKDFLAGA
-729 LKNGVSEKTANEVF
+729 LQKGVSEKTANDVF

-757 HSAAYGVVTYQTAW
+757 HSAAYGIVTYQTAW
-771 LRCHYAPEYMA
+771 LRCHYAAEYMA

-850 NANGNFTSLTDLCSR
+850 NANGEFTSLTDLCSR
-865 INLNKRILESLIRS
+865 IALNKRILESLIRS

-904 RYAEQQASQQLSL
+904 RFAEQQASQQLSL
-917 FDFGLEQAQ
+917 FDFGLEQTQ
-926 AVEVELPPIPE
+926 AVEVELPAIPE
-937 LDTMDLL
+937 LETMDLL

-969 IINHKLSDLPELKDR
+969 IINHKLSEIPGLKDR
-984 TFLRIAGLVTQ
+984 SFLRIAGLVTQ

-1015 LASVRCVCFP
+1015 LTSVRCVCFP
-1025 KAYADARQYLA
+1025 KAYVDARQYLV

-1051 EERISVIVEA
+1051 EGRFSVIVEA
-1061 VYGLEG
+1061 VDGLEG
-1067 MDFLDVPKGQ
+1067 MDFLEVPKGQ
-1077 ERPSQPQEEGGR
+1077 ELTNRPQEEDGR
-1089 YPRRRQAPA
+1089 YPRRRQAQQPA
-1098 PAAKPHAIV
+1098 VKPHAIV
-1107 YVRVPDENSLSD
+1107 YVRVPDESSLSD

-1148 LQVDDEV
+1148 LQVDNEV
-1155 VDLYKVHFGESNV
+1155 VDLYKVHFGEANV

-1173 QQS
+1173 

>member
-31 ALGMPAVAVTDHGN
+31 DLGMPAVAVTDHGN

-65 EGLPGIKP
+65 QGLPGIKP
-73 IIGCEFYV
+73 IIGC
-81 APRSRFLKEGK
+81 EGK

-153 VIQAMLEN
+153 VIQSLLEN
-161 DLEAAYAI
+161 DMEAAYAI
-169 AQDYLDIF
+169 AQDYLEIF
-177 DRDHYFIELQDHGLE
+177 DRDHYFIELQDHGLD

-198 PQLIKLARDLN
+198 PQLIKLANDLN

-223 EDADWHDML
+223 EDAEWHDML

-287 DKHAQVDLPVVQV
+287 DKHDQVDLPVVQV

-308 YLRFLCEEGLKK
+308 YLRYLCEEGIKK

-335 ELGII
+335 ELDII

-379 YCLGITNI
+379 YSLGITNI

-413 FCVVRRGEVIDYLVA
+413 FCVVRRGEVIDYLVE

-463 VNKITKLIPNDLKM
+463 VNKLTKLIPDDLKM
-477 TLSKA
+477 TLAKA

-490 EMYDNDERVRELWD
+490 ELYDNDERVRELWD
-504 ISMKLEGMPRHTGTH
+504 ISTKLEGMPRHTGTH
-519 AAGVVISP
+519 AAGVVIAP

-532 YMPCFKVG
+532 YMPCFKMGV
-540 ENILTT
+540 NILTT

-650 VSDFIKRKHGETK
+650 VNDFIKRKHGETK
-663 VVYPH
+663 VEYPH

-702 ADELRRAMGKKKAEV
+702 ADELRRAMGKKKPEV
-717 LAAKRKDFLEGA
+717 LAAKRKDFLAGA
-729 LKNGVSEKTANEVF
+729 LQKGVSEKTANEVF

-757 HSAAYGVVTYQTAW
+757 HSAAYGIVTYQTAW
-771 LRCHYAPEYMA
+771 LRCHYAAEYMA

-850 NANGNFTSLTDLCSR
+850 NANGEFTSLTDLCSR
-865 INLNKRILESLIRS
+865 IALNKRILESLIRS

-904 RYAEQQASQQLSL
+904 RFAEQQASQQLSL
-917 FDFGLEQAQ
+917 FDFGLEQTQ
-926 AVEVELPPIPE
+926 AVEVELPAIPE
-937 LDTMDLL
+937 LETMDLL

-969 IINHKLSDLPELKDR
+969 IINHKLSEIPGLKDR
-984 TFLRIAGLVTQ
+984 SFLRIAGLVMQ

-1015 LASVRCVCFP
+1015 LTSVRCVCFP
-1025 KAYADARQYLA
+1025 KAYVDARQYLV

-1051 EERISVIVEA
+1051 EGRFSVIVEA

-1067 MDFLDVPKGQ
+1067 MDFLEVPKGQ
-1077 ERPSQPQEEGGR
+1077 ELTNRPQEEDGR
-1089 YPRRRQAPA
+1089 YPRRRQAQQPA
-1098 PAAKPHAIV
+1098 VKPHAIV
-1107 YVRVPDENSLSD
+1107 YVRVPDESSLSD

-1127 GGLLEVVPYYN
+1127 GGMLEVVPYYN

-1148 LQVDDEV
+1148 LQVDNEV
-1155 VDLYKVHFGESNV
+1155 VDLYKVHFGEANV

-1173 QQS
+1173 

>member
-31 ALGMPAVAVTDHGN
+31 DLGMPAVAVTDHGN

-65 EGLPGIKP
+65 QGLPGIKP

-153 VIQAMLEN
+153 VIQSLLEN
-161 DLEAAYAI
+161 DMEAAYAI
-169 AQDYLDIF
+169 AQDYLEIF
-177 DRDHYFIELQDHGLE
+177 DRDHYFIELQDHGLD

-198 PQLIKLARDLN
+198 PQLIKLANDLN

-223 EDADWHDML
+223 EDAEWHDML

-287 DKHAQVDLPVVQV
+287 DKHDQVDLPVVQV

-308 YLRFLCEEGLKK
+308 YLRYLCEEGIKK

-335 ELGII
+335 ELDII
-340 ISMRFPGYFLIVW
+340 ISMRFLGYFLIVW

-413 FCVVRRGEVIDYLVA
+413 FCVVRRGEVIDYLVE

-463 VNKITKLIPNDLKM
+463 VNKLTKLIPDDLKM
-477 TLSKA
+477 TLAKA

-490 EMYDNDERVRELWD
+490 ELYDNDERVRELWD
-504 ISMKLEGMPRHTGTH
+504 ISTKLEGMPRHTATH
-519 AAGVVISP
+519 AAAVVIAP

-532 YMPCFKVG
+532 YMPCFKMGV
-540 ENILTT
+540 NILTT

-650 VSDFIKRKHGETK
+650 VNDFIKRKHGETK
-663 VVYPH
+663 VEYPH

-702 ADELRRAMGKKKAEV
+702 ADELRRAMGKKKPEV
-717 LAAKRKDFLEGA
+717 LAAKRKDFLAGA
-729 LKNGVSEKTANEVF
+729 LQKGVSEKTANDVF

-757 HSAAYGVVTYQTAW
+757 HSAAYGIVTYQTAW
-771 LRCHYAPEYMA
+771 LRCHYAAEYMA

-850 NANGNFTSLTDLCSR
+850 NANGEFTSLTDLCSR
-865 INLNKRILESLIRS
+865 IALNKRILESLIRS

-904 RYAEQQASQQLSL
+904 RFAEQQASQQLSL
-917 FDFGLEQAQ
+917 FDFGLEQTQ
-926 AVEVELPPIPE
+926 AVEVELPAIPE
-937 LDTMDLL
+937 LETMDLL

-969 IINHKLSDLPELKDR
+969 IINHKLSEIPGLKDR
-984 TFLRIAGLVTQ
+984 SFLRIAGLVTQ

-1015 LASVRCVCFP
+1015 LTSVRCVCFP
-1025 KAYADARQYLA
+1025 KAYVDARQYLV

-1051 EERISVIVEA
+1051 EGRFSVIVEA

-1067 MDFLDVPKGQ
+1067 MDFLEVPKGQ
-1077 ERPSQPQEEGGR
+1077 ELTNRPQEEDGR
-1089 YPRRRQAPA
+1089 YPRRRQAQQPA
-1098 PAAKPHAIV
+1098 VKPHAIV
-1107 YVRVPDENSLSD
+1107 YVRVPDESSLSD

-1148 LQVDDEV
+1148 LQVDNEV
-1155 VDLYKVHFGESNV
+1155 VDLYKVHFGEANV

-1173 QQS
+1173 

>member
-31 ALGMPAVAVTDHGN
+31 DLGMPAVAVTDHGN

-65 EGLPGIKP
+65 QGLPGIKP

-153 VIQAMLEN
+153 VIQSLLEN
-161 DLEAAYAI
+161 DMEAAYAI
-169 AQDYLDIF
+169 AQDYLEIF
-177 DRDHYFIELQDHGLE
+177 DRDHYFIELQDHGLD

-198 PQLIKLARDLN
+198 PQLIKLANDLN

-223 EDADWHDML
+223 EDAEWHDML

-287 DKHAQVDLPVVQV
+287 DKHDQVDLPVVQV

-308 YLRFLCEEGLKK
+308 YLRYLCEEGIKK
-320 RYPEVTPELRERLEY
+320 RYPEVTPQLRERLEY
-335 ELGII
+335 ELDII

-379 YCLGITNI
+379 YSLGITNI

-413 FCVVRRGEVIDYLVA
+413 FCVVRRGEVIDYLVE

-463 VNKITKLIPNDLKM
+463 VNKLTKLIPDDLKM
-477 TLSKA
+477 TLAKA

-490 EMYDNDERVRELWD
+490 ELYDNDERVRELWD
-504 ISMKLEGMPRHTGTH
+504 ISTKLEGMPRHTGTH
-519 AAGVVISP
+519 AAGVVIAP

-532 YMPCFKVG
+532 YMPCFKMGV
-540 ENILTT
+540 NILTT

-650 VSDFIKRKHGETK
+650 VNDFIKRKHGETK
-663 VVYPH
+663 VEYPH

-702 ADELRRAMGKKKAEV
+702 ADELRRAMGKKKPEV
-717 LAAKRKDFLEGA
+717 LAAKRKDFLAGA
-729 LKNGVSEKTANEVF
+729 LQKGVSEKTANEVF

-757 HSAAYGVVTYQTAW
+757 HSAAYGIVTYQTAW
-771 LRCHYAPEYMA
+771 LRCHYAAEYMA

-850 NANGNFTSLTDLCSR
+850 NANGEFTSLTDLCSR
-865 INLNKRILESLIRS
+865 IALNKRILESLIRS

-904 RYAEQQASQQLSL
+904 RFAEQQASQQLSL
-917 FDFGLEQAQ
+917 FDFGLEQTQ
-926 AVEVELPPIPE
+926 AVEVELPAIPE
-937 LDTMDLL
+937 LETMDLL

-969 IINHKLSDLPELKDR
+969 IINHKLSEIPGLKDR
-984 TFLRIAGLVTQ
+984 SFLRIAGLVTQ

-1015 LASVRCVCFP
+1015 LTSVRCVCFP
-1025 KAYADARQYLA
+1025 KAYVDARQYLV

-1051 EERISVIVEA
+1051 EGRFSVIVEA

-1067 MDFLDVPKGQ
+1067 MDFLEVPKGQ
-1077 ERPSQPQEEGGR
+1077 ELTSRPQEEDGR
-1089 YPRRRQAPA
+1089 YPRRRQAQQPA
-1098 PAAKPHAIV
+1098 VKPHAIV
-1107 YVRVPDENSLSD
+1107 YVRVPDESSLSD

-1148 LQVDDEV
+1148 LQVDNEV
-1155 VDLYKVHFGESNV
+1155 VDLYKVHFGEANV

-1173 QQS
+1173 

>member
-31 ALGMPAVAVTDHGN
+31 DLGMPAVAVTDHGN

-65 EGLPGIKP
+65 QGLPGIKP

-153 VIQAMLEN
+153 VIQSLLEN
-161 DLEAAYAI
+161 DMEAAYAI
-169 AQDYLDIF
+169 AQDYLEIF
-177 DRDHYFIELQDHGLE
+177 DRDHYFIELQDHGLD

-198 PQLIKLARDLN
+198 PQLIKLANDLN

-223 EDADWHDML
+223 EDAEWHDML

-287 DKHAQVDLPVVQV
+287 DKHDQVDLPVVQV

-308 YLRFLCEEGLKK
+308 YLRYLCEEGIKK

-335 ELGII
+335 ELDII

-379 YCLGITNI
+379 YSLGITNI

-413 FCVVRRGEVIDYLVA
+413 FCVVRRGEVIDYLVE

-463 VNKITKLIPNDLKM
+463 VNKLTKLIPDDLKM
-477 TLSKA
+477 TLAKA

-490 EMYDNDERVRELWD
+490 ELYDNDERVRELWD
-504 ISMKLEGMPRHTGTH
+504 ISTKLEGMPRHTGTH
-519 AAGVVISP
+519 AAGVVIAP

-532 YMPCFKVG
+532 YMPCFKMGV
-540 ENILTT
+540 NILTT

-650 VSDFIKRKHGETK
+650 VNDFIKRKHGETK
-663 VVYPH
+663 VEYPH

-702 ADELRRAMGKKKAEV
+702 ADELRRAMGKKKPEV
-717 LAAKRKDFLEGA
+717 LAAKRKDFLAGA
-729 LKNGVSEKTANEVF
+729 LQKGVSEKTANEVF

-757 HSAAYGVVTYQTAW
+757 HSAAYGIVTYQTAW
-771 LRCHYAPEYMA
+771 LRCHYAAEYMA

-850 NANGNFTSLTDLCSR
+850 NANGEFTSLTDLCSR
-865 INLNKRILESLIRS
+865 IALNKRILESLIRS

-904 RYAEQQASQQLSL
+904 RFAEQQASQQLSL
-917 FDFGLEQAQ
+917 FDFGLEQTQ
-926 AVEVELPPIPE
+926 AVEVELPAIPE
-937 LDTMDLL
+937 LETMDLL

-969 IINHKLSDLPELKDR
+969 IINHKLSEIPGLKDR
-984 TFLRIAGLVTQ
+984 SFLRIAGLVTQ

-1015 LASVRCVCFP
+1015 LTSVRCVCFP
-1025 KAYADARQYLA
+1025 KAYVDARQYLV

-1051 EERISVIVEA
+1051 EGRFSVIVEA

-1067 MDFLDVPKGQ
+1067 MDFLEVPKGQ
-1077 ERPSQPQEEGGR
+1077 ELTNRPQEEDGR
-1089 YPRRRQAPA
+1089 YPRRRQAQQPA
-1098 PAAKPHAIV
+1098 VKPHAIV
-1107 YVRVPDENSLSD
+1107 YVRVPDESSLSD

-1148 LQVDDEV
+1148 LQVDNEV
-1155 VDLYKVHFGESNV
+1155 VDLYKVHFGEANV

-1173 QQS
+1173 

>member
-31 ALGMPAVAVTDHGN
+31 DLGMPAVAVTDHGN

-65 EGLPGIKP
+65 QGLPGIKP

-153 VIQAMLEN
+153 VIQSLLEN
-161 DLEAAYAI
+161 DMEAAYAI
-169 AQDYLDIF
+169 AQDYLEIF
-177 DRDHYFIELQDHGLE
+177 DRDHYFIELQDHGLD

-198 PQLIKLARDLN
+198 PQLIKLANDLN

-223 EDADWHDML
+223 EDAEWHDML

-287 DKHAQVDLPVVQV
+287 DKHDQVDLPVVQV

-308 YLRFLCEEGLKK
+308 YLRYLCEEGIKK

-335 ELGII
+335 ELDII

-379 YCLGITNI
+379 YSLGITNI

-413 FCVVRRGEVIDYLVA
+413 FCVVRRGEVIDYLVE

-463 VNKITKLIPNDLKM
+463 VNKLTKLIPDDLKM
-477 TLSKA
+477 TLAKA

-490 EMYDNDERVRELWD
+490 ELYDNDERVRELWD
-504 ISMKLEGMPRHTGTH
+504 ISTKLEGMPRHTGTH
-519 AAGVVISP
+519 AAGVVIAP

-532 YMPCFKVG
+532 YMPCFKMGV
-540 ENILTT
+540 NILTT

-650 VSDFIKRKHGETK
+650 VNDFIKRKHGETK
-663 VVYPH
+663 VEYPH

-702 ADELRRAMGKKKAEV
+702 ADELRRAMGKKKPEV
-717 LAAKRKDFLEGA
+717 LAAKRKDFLAGA
-729 LKNGVSEKTANEVF
+729 LQKGVSEKTANEVF

-757 HSAAYGVVTYQTAW
+757 HSAAYGIVTYQTAW
-771 LRCHYAPEYMA
+771 LRCHYAAEYMA

-850 NANGNFTSLTDLCSR
+850 NANGEFTSLTELCSR
-865 INLNKRILESLIRS
+865 IALNKRILESLIRS

-904 RYAEQQASQQLSL
+904 RFAEQQASQQLSL
-917 FDFGLEQAQ
+917 FDFGLEQTQ
-926 AVEVELPPIPE
+926 AVEVELPAIPE
-937 LDTMDLL
+937 LETMDLL

-969 IINHKLSDLPELKDR
+969 IINHKLSEIPGLKDR
-984 TFLRIAGLVTQ
+984 SFLRIAGLVTQ

-1015 LASVRCVCFP
+1015 LTSVRCVCFP
-1025 KAYADARQYLA
+1025 KAYVDARQYLV

-1051 EERISVIVEA
+1051 EGRFSVIVEA

-1067 MDFLDVPKGQ
+1067 MDFLEVPKGQ
-1077 ERPSQPQEEGGR
+1077 ELTNRPQEEDGR
-1089 YPRRRQAPA
+1089 YPRRRQAQQPA
-1098 PAAKPHAIV
+1098 VKPHAIV
-1107 YVRVPDENSLSD
+1107 YVRVPDESSLSD

-1127 GGLLEVVPYYN
+1127 GGMLEVVPYYN

-1148 LQVDDEV
+1148 LQVDNEV
-1155 VDLYKVHFGESNV
+1155 VDL
-1168 VVKVQ
+1168 
-1173 QQS
+1173 

>member
-31 ALGMPAVAVTDHGN
+31 DLGMPAVAVTDHGN

-65 EGLPGIKP
+65 QGLPGIKP

-153 VIQAMLEN
+153 VIQSLLEN
-161 DLEAAYAI
+161 DMEAAYAI
-169 AQDYLDIF
+169 AQDYLEIF
-177 DRDHYFIELQDHGLE
+177 GRDHYFIELQDHGLD

-198 PQLIKLARDLN
+198 PQLIKLANDLN

-223 EDADWHDML
+223 EDAEWHDML

-287 DKHAQVDLPVVQV
+287 DKHDQVDLPVVQV

-308 YLRFLCEEGLKK
+308 YLRYLCEEGIKK

-335 ELGII
+335 ELDII

-413 FCVVRRGEVIDYLVA
+413 FCVVRRGEVIDYLVE

-463 VNKITKLIPNDLKM
+463 VNKLTKLIPDDLKM
-477 TLSKA
+477 TLAKA

-490 EMYDNDERVRELWD
+490 ELYDNDERVRELWD
-504 ISMKLEGMPRHTGTH
+504 ISTKLEGMPRHTGTH
-519 AAGVVISP
+519 AAGVVIAP

-532 YMPCFKVG
+532 YMPCFKMGV
-540 ENILTT
+540 NILTT

-650 VSDFIKRKHGETK
+650 VNDFIKRKHGETK
-663 VVYPH
+663 VEYPH

-702 ADELRRAMGKKKAEV
+702 ADELRRAMGKKKPEV
-717 LAAKRKDFLEGA
+717 LAAKRKDFLAGA
-729 LKNGVSEKTANEVF
+729 LQKGVSEKTANEVF

-757 HSAAYGVVTYQTAW
+757 HSAAYGIVTYQTAW
-771 LRCHYAPEYMA
+771 LRCHYAAEYMA

-850 NANGNFTSLTDLCSR
+850 NANGEFTSLTDLCSR
-865 INLNKRILESLIRS
+865 IALNKRILESLIRS

-904 RYAEQQASQQLSL
+904 RFAEQQASQQLSL
-917 FDFGLEQAQ
+917 FDFGLEQTQ
-926 AVEVELPPIPE
+926 AVEVELPAIPE
-937 LDTMDLL
+937 LETMDLL

-969 IINHKLSDLPELKDR
+969 IINHKLSEIPGLKDR
-984 TFLRIAGLVTQ
+984 SFLRIAGLVTQ

-1015 LASVRCVCFP
+1015 LTSVRCVCFP
-1025 KAYADARQYLA
+1025 KAYVDARQYLV

-1051 EERISVIVEA
+1051 EGRFSVIVEA

-1067 MDFLDVPKGQ
+1067 MDFLEVPKGQ
-1077 ERPSQPQEEGGR
+1077 ELTNRPQEEDGR
-1089 YPRRRQAPA
+1089 YPRRRQAQQPA
-1098 PAAKPHAIV
+1098 VKPHAIV
-1107 YVRVPDENSLSD
+1107 YVRVPDESSLSD

-1127 GGLLEVVPYYN
+1127 GGMLEVVPYYN

-1148 LQVDDEV
+1148 LQVDNEV
-1155 VDLYKVHFGESNV
+1155 VDLYKVHFGEANV

-1173 QQS
+1173 

>member
-31 ALGMPAVAVTDHGN
+31 DLGMPAVAVTDHGN

-65 EGLPGIKP
+65 QGLPGIKP

-153 VIQAMLEN
+153 VIQSLLEN
-161 DLEAAYAI
+161 DMEAAYAI
-169 AQDYLDIF
+169 AQDYLEIF
-177 DRDHYFIELQDHGLE
+177 DRDHYFIELQDHGLD

-198 PQLIKLARDLN
+198 PQLIKLANDLN

-223 EDADWHDML
+223 EDAEWHDML

-287 DKHAQVDLPVVQV
+287 DKHDQVDLPVVQV

-308 YLRFLCEEGLKK
+308 YLRYLCEEGIKK

-335 ELGII
+335 ELDII

-413 FCVVRRGEVIDYLVA
+413 FCVVRRGEVIDYLVE

-463 VNKITKLIPNDLKM
+463 VNKLTKLIPDDLKM
-477 TLSKA
+477 TLAKA

-490 EMYDNDERVRELWD
+490 ELYDNDERVRELWD
-504 ISMKLEGMPRHTGTH
+504 ISTKLEGMPRHTGTH
-519 AAGVVISP
+519 AAGVVIAP

-532 YMPCFKVG
+532 YMPCFKMGV
-540 ENILTT
+540 NILTT

-650 VSDFIKRKHGETK
+650 VNDFIKRKHGETK
-663 VVYPH
+663 VEYPH

-702 ADELRRAMGKKKAEV
+702 ADELRRAMGKKKPEV
-717 LAAKRKDFLEGA
+717 LAAKRKDFLAGA
-729 LKNGVSEKTANEVF
+729 LQKGVSEKTANEVF

-757 HSAAYGVVTYQTAW
+757 HSAAYGIVTYQTAW
-771 LRCHYAPEYMA
+771 LRCHYAAEYMA

-850 NANGNFTSLTDLCSR
+850 NANGEFTSLTDLCSR
-865 INLNKRILESLIRS
+865 IALNKRILESLIRS

-904 RYAEQQASQQLSL
+904 RFAEQQASQQLSL
-917 FDFGLEQAQ
+917 FDFGLEQTQ
-926 AVEVELPPIPE
+926 AVEVELPAIPE
-937 LDTMDLL
+937 LETMDLL

-969 IINHKLSDLPELKDR
+969 IINHKLSEIPGLKDR
-984 TFLRIAGLVTQ
+984 SFLRIAGLVTQ

-1015 LASVRCVCFP
+1015 LTGVRCVCFP
-1025 KAYADARQYLA
+1025 KAYVDARQYLV

-1051 EERISVIVEA
+1051 EGRFSVIVEA

-1067 MDFLDVPKGQ
+1067 MDFLEVPKGQ
-1077 ERPSQPQEEGGR
+1077 ELTNRPQEEDGR
-1089 YPRRRQAPA
+1089 YPRRRQAQQPA
-1098 PAAKPHAIV
+1098 VKPHAIV
-1107 YVRVPDENSLSD
+1107 YVRVPDESSLSD

-1127 GGLLEVVPYYN
+1127 GGMLEVVPYYN

-1148 LQVDDEV
+1148 LQVDNEV
-1155 VDLYKVHFGESNV
+1155 VDLYKVHFGEANV

-1173 QQS
+1173 

>member
-31 ALGMPAVAVTDHGN
+31 DLGMPAVAVTDHGN

-65 EGLPGIKP
+65 QGLPGIKP

-153 VIQAMLEN
+153 VIQSLLEN
-161 DLEAAYAI
+161 DMEAAYAI
-169 AQDYLDIF
+169 AQDYLEIF
-177 DRDHYFIELQDHGLE
+177 DRDHYFIELQDHGLD

-198 PQLIKLARDLN
+198 PQLIKLANDLN

-223 EDADWHDML
+223 EDAEWHDML

-287 DKHAQVDLPVVQV
+287 DKHDQVDLPVVQV

-308 YLRFLCEEGLKK
+308 YLRYLCEEGIKK

-335 ELGII
+335 ELDII

-379 YCLGITNI
+379 YSLGITNI

-413 FCVVRRGEVIDYLVA
+413 FCVVRRGEVIDYLVE

-463 VNKITKLIPNDLKM
+463 VNKLTKLIPDDLKM
-477 TLSKA
+477 TLAKA

-490 EMYDNDERVRELWD
+490 ELYDNDERVRELWD
-504 ISMKLEGMPRHTGTH
+504 ISTKLEGMPRHTGTH
-519 AAGVVISP
+519 AAGVVIAP

-532 YMPCFKVG
+532 YMPCFKMGV
-540 ENILTT
+540 NILTT

-650 VSDFIKRKHGETK
+650 VNDFIKRKHGETK
-663 VVYPH
+663 VEYPH

-702 ADELRRAMGKKKAEV
+702 ADELRRAMGKKKPEV
-717 LAAKRKDFLEGA
+717 LAAKRKDFLAGA
-729 LKNGVSEKTANEVF
+729 LQKGVSEKTANEVF

-757 HSAAYGVVTYQTAW
+757 HSAAYGIVTYQTAW
-771 LRCHYAPEYMA
+771 LRCHYAAEYMA

-850 NANGNFTSLTDLCSR
+850 NANGEFTSLTDLCSR
-865 INLNKRILESLIRS
+865 IALNKRILESLIRS

-904 RYAEQQASQQLSL
+904 RFAEQQASQQLSL
-917 FDFGLEQAQ
+917 FDFGLEQTQ
-926 AVEVELPPIPE
+926 AVEVELPAIPE
-937 LDTMDLL
+937 LETMDLL

-969 IINHKLSDLPELKDR
+969 IINHKLSEIPGLKDR
-984 TFLRIAGLVTQ
+984 SFLRIAGLVMQ

-1015 LASVRCVCFP
+1015 LTSVRCVCFP
-1025 KAYADARQYLA
+1025 KAYVDARQYLV

-1051 EERISVIVEA
+1051 EGRFSVIVEA

-1067 MDFLDVPKGQ
+1067 MDFLEVPKGQ
-1077 ERPSQPQEEGGR
+1077 ELTNRPQEEDGR
-1089 YPRRRQAPA
+1089 YPRRRQAQQPA
-1098 PAAKPHAIV
+1098 VKPHAIV
-1107 YVRVPDENSLSD
+1107 YVRVPDESSLSD

-1127 GGLLEVVPYYN
+1127 GGMLEVVPYYN

-1148 LQVDDEV
+1148 LQVDNEV
-1155 VDLYKVHFGESNV
+1155 VDLYKVHFGEANV

-1173 QQS
+1173 

>member
-31 ALGMPAVAVTDHGN
+31 DLGMPAVAVTDHGN

-65 EGLPGIKP
+65 QGLPGIKP

-153 VIQAMLEN
+153 VIQSLLEN
-161 DLEAAYAI
+161 DMEAAYAI
-169 AQDYLDIF
+169 AQDYLEIF
-177 DRDHYFIELQDHGLE
+177 DRDHYFIELQDHGLD

-198 PQLIKLARDLN
+198 PQLIKLANDLN

-223 EDADWHDML
+223 EDAEWHDML

-287 DKHAQVDLPVVQV
+287 DKHDQVDLPVVQV

-308 YLRFLCEEGLKK
+308 YLRYLCEEGIKK

-335 ELGII
+335 ELDII

-413 FCVVRRGEVIDYLVA
+413 FCVVRRGEVIDYLVE

-463 VNKITKLIPNDLKM
+463 VNKLTKLIPDDLKM
-477 TLSKA
+477 TLAKA

-490 EMYDNDERVRELWD
+490 ELYDNDERVRELWD
-504 ISMKLEGMPRHTGTH
+504 ISTKLEGMPRHTGTH
-519 AAGVVISP
+519 AAGVVIAP

-532 YMPCFKVG
+532 YMPCFKMGV
-540 ENILTT
+540 NILTT

-650 VSDFIKRKHGETK
+650 VNDFIKRKHGETK
-663 VVYPH
+663 VEYPH

-702 ADELRRAMGKKKAEV
+702 ADELRRAMGKKKPEV
-717 LAAKRKDFLEGA
+717 LAAKRKDFLAGA
-729 LKNGVSEKTANEVF
+729 LQKGVSEKTANEVF

-757 HSAAYGVVTYQTAW
+757 HSAAYGIVTYQTAW
-771 LRCHYAPEYMA
+771 LRCHYAAEYMA

-850 NANGNFTSLTDLCSR
+850 NANGEFTSLTDLCSR
-865 INLNKRILESLIRS
+865 IALNKRILESLIRS

-904 RYAEQQASQQLSL
+904 RFAEQQASQQLSL
-917 FDFGLEQAQ
+917 FDFGLEQTQ
-926 AVEVELPPIPE
+926 AVEVELPAIPE
-937 LDTMDLL
+937 LETMDLL

-969 IINHKLSDLPELKDR
+969 IINHKLSEIPGLKDR
-984 TFLRIAGLVTQ
+984 SFLRIAGLVTQ

-1015 LASVRCVCFP
+1015 LTSVRCVCFP
-1025 KAYADARQYLA
+1025 KAYVDARQYLV

-1051 EERISVIVEA
+1051 EGRFSVIVEA

-1067 MDFLDVPKGQ
+1067 MDFLEVPKGQ
-1077 ERPSQPQEEGGR
+1077 ELTNRPQEEDGR
-1089 YPRRRQAPA
+1089 YPRRRQAQQPA
-1098 PAAKPHAIV
+1098 VKPHAIV
-1107 YVRVPDENSLSD
+1107 YVRVPDESSLSD

-1148 LQVDDEV
+1148 LQVDNEV
-1155 VDLYKVHFGESNV
+1155 VDLYKVHFGEANV

-1173 QQS
+1173 

>member
-23 KELVAKSA
+23 KEMVAKSA

-65 EGLPGIKP
+65 QGLPGIKP

-116 NAVAYL
+116 NSIAYL

-132 REILRQHSEGLIC
+132 REVLREHSEGLIC

-153 VIQAMLEN
+153 VIQALLDN
-161 DLEAAYAI
+161 DKEQAYAI
-169 AQDYLDIF
+169 AEEYLEIF
-177 DRDHYFIELQDHGLE
+177 DRDHYFIELQDHGLD

-198 PQLIKLARDLN
+198 PQLIQLARDLN

-223 EDADWHDML
+223 EDSEWHDIL
-232 LCVQTGRLR
+232 LCVQTGRLL
-241 SDPLRM
+241 SDPMRM
-247 RFPNSEFYLKSPE
+247 RFANSEFYLKSPE
-260 EMQLL
+260 EMQQL

-287 DKHAQVDLPVVQV
+287 DKHEKVDLPVVQV
-300 PEGYDLET
+300 PDGYDLET
-308 YLRFLCEEGLKK
+308 YLRFLCEEGIKK

-335 ELGII
+335 ELDII

-379 YCLGITNI
+379 YSLGITNI
-387 DPIRYNLI
+387 DPIRYKLI

-413 FCVVRRGEVIDYLVA
+413 FCVVRRGEVIDYLVE
-428 KYGED
+428 KYGAD

-448 VVKDVGRALDIPIPE
+448 VVRDVGRALDIPIPE
-463 VNKITKLIPNDLKM
+463 VNKIAKLIPNDLKM
-477 TLSKA
+477 TLPKA

-490 EMYDNDERVRELWD
+490 QLYDEDERVRELWD

-567 NLTVI
+567 TLTVI
-572 GDALKNIKQSR
+572 GDALNNIKQSR
-583 GLDIDIDNIPLDD
+583 GIDLDIDNIPLDD
-596 QAVYEMLSA
+596 AEVYAMLSA

-625 LKPERIEDII
+625 LRPERIEDII

-650 VSDFIKRKHGETK
+650 VSDFIKRKHGETR
-663 VVYPH
+663 VEYPH
-668 PMLEPVLA
+668 PMLEPVLE

-702 ADELRRAMGKKKAEV
+702 ADELRRAMGKKKPEV
-717 LAAKRKDFLEGA
+717 LAAKRKDFLAGA
-729 LKNGVSEKTANEVF
+729 ATKGVSEKIANEVF

-757 HSAAYGVVTYQTAW
+757 HSAAYGIVTYQTAW
-771 LRCHYAPEYMA
+771 LRCHYTAEFMA
-782 AILTSFMQSADKVTT
+782 AMLTSFMENADKVTT

-813 INLSYTDFSVH
+813 INLSYTNFSVH

-839 REIINQIIEER
+839 REIIDQIIAER
-850 NANGNFTSLTDLCSR
+850 EKGGEFSSLTDICRR

-904 RYAEQQASQQLSL
+904 RYAEEQASMQMSL
-917 FDFGLEQAQ
+917 FDFGLEQTQ
-926 AVEVELPPIPE
+926 VTEVELPAIPE

-956 GHPLDAYTEKLRP
+956 GHPLDKYAEQLRP
-969 IINHKLSDLPELKDR
+969 IINHRLTELPELADR
-984 TFLRIAGLVTQ
+984 TFLRVAGLVTQ
-995 NQNRLTKKGDSM
+995 LQNRLTKKGDSM
-1007 AIFTLEDK
+1007 AIFNLEDK
-1015 LASVRCVCFP
+1015 LANVRCVCFP
-1025 KAYADARQYLA
+1025 KAYAEARQYLV

-1051 EERISVIVEA
+1051 EERFSLIVDSVFA
-1061 VYGLEG
+1061 LEG
-1067 MDFLDVPKGQ
+1067 MDFLDAPKGQ
-1077 ERPSQPQEEGGR
+1077 ELPAKQPEKTGGR
-1089 YPRRRQAPA
+1089 YPHRRQAEP
-1098 PAAKPHAIV
+1098 PLEKPKATV
-1107 YVRVPDENSLSD
+1107 YVRVPSSNSLAD
-1119 IRRLAKDK
+1119 IRRLS
-1127 GGLLEVVPYYN
+1127 GGRAGMLEVVPYYN

-1148 LQVDDEV
+1148 ISVDNEA
-1155 VDLYKVHFGESNV
+1155 VDLYKVHFGEDNV
-1168 VVKVQ
+1168 VIKVH
-1173 QQS
+1173 

>member
-31 ALGMPAVAVTDHGN
+31 DLGMPAVAVTDHGN

-65 EGLPGIKP
+65 QGLPGIKP

-153 VIQAMLEN
+153 VIQSLLEN
-161 DLEAAYAI
+161 DMEAAYAI
-169 AQDYLDIF
+169 AQDYLEIF
-177 DRDHYFIELQDHGLE
+177 DRDHYFIELQDHGLD

-198 PQLIKLARDLN
+198 PQLIKLANDLN

-223 EDADWHDML
+223 EDAEWHDML

-287 DKHAQVDLPVVQV
+287 DKHDQVDLPVVQV

-308 YLRFLCEEGLKK
+308 YLRYLCEEGIKK

-335 ELGII
+335 ELDII

-379 YCLGITNI
+379 YSLGITNI

-413 FCVVRRGEVIDYLVA
+413 FCVVRRGEVIDYLVE

-463 VNKITKLIPNDLKM
+463 VNKLTKLIPDDLKM
-477 TLSKA
+477 TLAKA

-490 EMYDNDERVRELWD
+490 ELYDNDERVRELWD
-504 ISMKLEGMPRHTGTH
+504 ISTKLEGMPRHTGTH
-519 AAGVVISP
+519 AAGVVIAP

-532 YMPCFKVG
+532 YMPCFKMGV
-540 ENILTT
+540 NILTT

-650 VSDFIKRKHGETK
+650 VNDFIKRKHGETK
-663 VVYPH
+663 VEYPH

-702 ADELRRAMGKKKAEV
+702 ADELRRAMGKKKPEV
-717 LAAKRKDFLEGA
+717 LAAKRKDFLAGA
-729 LKNGVSEKTANEVF
+729 LQKGVSEKTANDVF

-757 HSAAYGVVTYQTAW
+757 HSAAYGIVTYQTAW
-771 LRCHYAPEYMA
+771 LRCHYAAEYMA

-839 REIINQIIEER
+839 REIINQIIEDR
-850 NANGNFTSLTDLCSR
+850 NANGEFTSLTDLCSR
-865 INLNKRILESLIRS
+865 IALNKRILESLIRS

-904 RYAEQQASQQLSL
+904 RFAEQQASQQLSL
-917 FDFGLEQAQ
+917 FDFGLEQTQ
-926 AVEVELPPIPE
+926 AVEVELPAIPE
-937 LDTMDLL
+937 LETMDLL

-969 IINHKLSDLPELKDR
+969 IINHKLSEIPGLKDR
-984 TFLRIAGLVTQ
+984 SFLRIAGLVTQ

-1015 LASVRCVCFP
+1015 LTGVRCVCFP
-1025 KAYADARQYLA
+1025 KAYIDARQYLV

-1051 EERISVIVEA
+1051 EGRFSVIVEA

-1067 MDFLDVPKGQ
+1067 MDFLEVPKGQ
-1077 ERPSQPQEEGGR
+1077 ELTNRPQEEDGR
-1089 YPRRRQAPA
+1089 YPRRRQAQQPA
-1098 PAAKPHAIV
+1098 VKPHAIV
-1107 YVRVPDENSLSD
+1107 YVRVPDESSLSD

-1127 GGLLEVVPYYN
+1127 GGMLEVVPYYN

-1148 LQVDDEV
+1148 LQVDNEV
-1155 VDLYKVHFGESNV
+1155 VDLYKVHFGEANV

-1173 QQS
+1173 

>member
-31 ALGMPAVAVTDHGN
+31 DLGMPAVAVTDHGN

-65 EGLPGIKP
+65 QGLPGIKP

-153 VIQAMLEN
+153 VIQSLLEN
-161 DLEAAYAI
+161 DMEAAYAI
-169 AQDYLDIF
+169 AQDYLEIF
-177 DRDHYFIELQDHGLE
+177 DRDHYFIELQDHGLD

-198 PQLIKLARDLN
+198 PQLIKLANDLN

-223 EDADWHDML
+223 EDAEWHDML

-287 DKHAQVDLPVVQV
+287 DKHDQVDLPVVQV

-308 YLRFLCEEGLKK
+308 YLRYLCEEGIKK

-335 ELGII
+335 ELDII

-379 YCLGITNI
+379 YSLGITNI

-413 FCVVRRGEVIDYLVA
+413 FCVVRRGEVIDYLVE

-463 VNKITKLIPNDLKM
+463 VNKLTKLIPDDLKM
-477 TLSKA
+477 TLAKA

-490 EMYDNDERVRELWD
+490 ELYDNDERVRELWD
-504 ISMKLEGMPRHTGTH
+504 ISTKLEGMPRHTGTH
-519 AAGVVISP
+519 AAGVVIAP

-532 YMPCFKVG
+532 YMPCFKMGV
-540 ENILTT
+540 NILTT

-596 QAVYEMLSA
+596 QAVYEMLRA

-613 LESDGMRTYLRA
+613 LEGDGMRTYLRA

-650 VSDFIKRKHGETK
+650 VNDFIKRKHGETK
-663 VVYPH
+663 VEYPH

-702 ADELRRAMGKKKAEV
+702 ADELRRAMGKKKPEV
-717 LAAKRKDFLEGA
+717 LAAKRKDFLAGA
-729 LKNGVSEKTANEVF
+729 LQKGVSEKTANEVF

-757 HSAAYGVVTYQTAW
+757 HSAAYGIVTYQTAW
-771 LRCHYAPEYMA
+771 LRCHYAAEYMA

-850 NANGNFTSLTDLCSR
+850 NANGEFTSLTDLCSR
-865 INLNKRILESLIRS
+865 IALNKRILESLIRS

-904 RYAEQQASQQLSL
+904 RFAEQQASQQLSL
-917 FDFGLEQAQ
+917 FDFGLEQTQ
-926 AVEVELPPIPE
+926 AVEVELPAIPE
-937 LDTMDLL
+937 LETMDLL

-969 IINHKLSDLPELKDR
+969 IINHKLSEIPGLKDR
-984 TFLRIAGLVTQ
+984 SFLRIAGLVTQ

-1015 LASVRCVCFP
+1015 LTSVRCVCFP
-1025 KAYADARQYLA
+1025 KAYVDARQYLV

-1051 EERISVIVEA
+1051 EGRFSVIVEA

-1067 MDFLDVPKGQ
+1067 MDFLEVPKGQ
-1077 ERPSQPQEEGGR
+1077 ELTNRPQEEDGR
-1089 YPRRRQAPA
+1089 YPRRRQAQQPA
-1098 PAAKPHAIV
+1098 VKPHAIV
-1107 YVRVPDENSLSD
+1107 YVRVPDESSLSD

-1127 GGLLEVVPYYN
+1127 GGMLEVVPYYN

-1148 LQVDDEV
+1148 LQVDNEV
-1155 VDLYKVHFGESNV
+1155 VDLYKVHFGEANV

-1173 QQS
+1173 

>member
-31 ALGMPAVAVTDHGN
+31 DLGMPAVAVTDHGN

-65 EGLPGIKP
+65 QGLPGIKP

-153 VIQAMLEN
+153 VIQSLLEN
-161 DLEAAYAI
+161 DMEAAYAI
-169 AQDYLDIF
+169 AQDYLEIF
-177 DRDHYFIELQDHGLE
+177 DRDHYFIELQDHGLD

-198 PQLIKLARDLN
+198 PQLIKLANDLN

-223 EDADWHDML
+223 EDAEWHDML

-287 DKHAQVDLPVVQV
+287 DKHDQVDLPVVQV

-308 YLRFLCEEGLKK
+308 YLRYLCEEGIKK

-335 ELGII
+335 ELDII

-413 FCVVRRGEVIDYLVA
+413 FCVVRRGEVIDYLVE

-463 VNKITKLIPNDLKM
+463 VNKLTKLIPDDLKM
-477 TLSKA
+477 TLAKA

-490 EMYDNDERVRELWD
+490 ELYDNDERVRELWD
-504 ISMKLEGMPRHTGTH
+504 ISTKLEGMPRHTGTH
-519 AAGVVISP
+519 AAGVVIAP

-532 YMPCFKVG
+532 YMPCFKMGV
-540 ENILTT
+540 NILTT

-650 VSDFIKRKHGETK
+650 VNDFIKRKHGETK
-663 VVYPH
+663 VEYPH

-702 ADELRRAMGKKKAEV
+702 ADELRRAMGKKKPEV
-717 LAAKRKDFLEGA
+717 LAAKRKDFLAGA
-729 LKNGVSEKTANEVF
+729 LQKGVSEKTANEVF

-757 HSAAYGVVTYQTAW
+757 HSAAYGIVTYQTAW
-771 LRCHYAPEYMA
+771 LRCHYAAEYMA

-850 NANGNFTSLTDLCSR
+850 NANGEFTSLTDLCSR
-865 INLNKRILESLIRS
+865 IALNKRILESLIRS

-904 RYAEQQASQQLSL
+904 RFAEQQASQQLSL
-917 FDFGLEQAQ
+917 FDFGLEQTQ
-926 AVEVELPPIPE
+926 AVEVELPAIPE
-937 LDTMDLL
+937 LETMDLL

-969 IINHKLSDLPELKDR
+969 IINHKLSEIPGLKDR
-984 TFLRIAGLVTQ
+984 SFLRIAGLVTQ

-1015 LASVRCVCFP
+1015 LTSVRCVCFP
-1025 KAYADARQYLA
+1025 KAYVDARQYLV

-1051 EERISVIVEA
+1051 EGCFSVIVEA

-1067 MDFLDVPKGQ
+1067 MDFLEVPKGQ
-1077 ERPSQPQEEGGR
+1077 ELTNRPQEEDGR
-1089 YPRRRQAPA
+1089 YPRRRQAQQPA
-1098 PAAKPHAIV
+1098 VKPHAIV
-1107 YVRVPDENSLSD
+1107 YVRVPDESSLSD

-1127 GGLLEVVPYYN
+1127 GGMLEVVPYYN

-1148 LQVDDEV
+1148 LQVDNEV
-1155 VDLYKVHFGESNV
+1155 VDLYKVHFGEANV

-1173 QQS
+1173 

>member
-31 ALGMPAVAVTDHGN
+31 DLGMPAVAVTDHGN

-65 EGLPGIKP
+65 QGLPGIKP

-153 VIQAMLEN
+153 VIQSLLEN
-161 DLEAAYAI
+161 DMEAAYAI
-169 AQDYLDIF
+169 AQDYLEIF
-177 DRDHYFIELQDHGLE
+177 DRDHYFIELQDHGLD

-198 PQLIKLARDLN
+198 PQLIKLANDLN

-223 EDADWHDML
+223 EDAEWHDML

-287 DKHAQVDLPVVQV
+287 DKHDQVDLPVVQV

-308 YLRFLCEEGLKK
+308 YLRYLCEEGIKK

-335 ELGII
+335 ELDII

-379 YCLGITNI
+379 YSLGITNI

-413 FCVVRRGEVIDYLVA
+413 FCVVRRGEVIDYLVE

-463 VNKITKLIPNDLKM
+463 VNKLTKLIPDDLKM
-477 TLSKA
+477 TLAKA

-490 EMYDNDERVRELWD
+490 ELYDNDERVRELWD
-504 ISMKLEGMPRHTGTH
+504 ISTKLEGMPRHTGTH
-519 AAGVVISP
+519 AAGVVIAP

-532 YMPCFKVG
+532 YMPCFKMGV
-540 ENILTT
+540 NILTT

-650 VSDFIKRKHGETK
+650 VNDFIKRKHGETK
-663 VVYPH
+663 VEYPH

-702 ADELRRAMGKKKAEV
+702 ADELRRAMGKKKPEV
-717 LAAKRKDFLEGA
+717 LAAKRKDFLAGA
-729 LKNGVSEKTANEVF
+729 LQKGVSEKTANEVF

-757 HSAAYGVVTYQTAW
+757 HSAAYGIVTYQTAW
-771 LRCHYAPEYMA
+771 LRCHYAAEYMA

-824 DGKVRFGLAAIKNVG
+824 DGKVRFGLAAIKKVG

-850 NANGNFTSLTDLCSR
+850 NANGEFTSLTELCSR
-865 INLNKRILESLIRS
+865 IALNKRMLESLIRS

-904 RYAEQQASQQLSL
+904 RFAEQQASQQLSL
-917 FDFGLEQAQ
+917 FDFGLEQTQ
-926 AVEVELPPIPE
+926 AVEVELPAIPE
-937 LDTMDLL
+937 LETMDLL

-969 IINHKLSDLPELKDR
+969 IINHKLSEIPGLKDR
-984 TFLRIAGLVTQ
+984 SFLRIAGLVTQ

-1015 LASVRCVCFP
+1015 LTSVRCVCFP
-1025 KAYADARQYLA
+1025 KAYVDARQYLV

-1051 EERISVIVEA
+1051 EGRFSVIVEA

-1067 MDFLDVPKGQ
+1067 MDFLEVPKGQ
-1077 ERPSQPQEEGGR
+1077 ELTNRPQEEDGR
-1089 YPRRRQAPA
+1089 YPRRRQAQQPA
-1098 PAAKPHAIV
+1098 VKPHAIV
-1107 YVRVPDENSLSD
+1107 YVRVPDESSLSD

-1127 GGLLEVVPYYN
+1127 GGMLEVVPYYN

-1148 LQVDDEV
+1148 LQVDNEV
-1155 VDLYKVHFGESNV
+1155 VDLYKVHFGEANV

-1173 QQS
+1173 

>member
-31 ALGMPAVAVTDHGN
+31 DLGMPAVAVTDHGN

-65 EGLPGIKP
+65 QGLPGIKP

-153 VIQAMLEN
+153 VIQSLLEN
-161 DLEAAYAI
+161 DMEAAYAI
-169 AQDYLDIF
+169 AQDYLEIF
-177 DRDHYFIELQDHGLE
+177 DRDHYFIELQDHGLD

-198 PQLIKLARDLN
+198 PQLIKLANDLN

-223 EDADWHDML
+223 EDAEWHDML

-287 DKHAQVDLPVVQV
+287 DKHDQVDLPVVQV

-308 YLRFLCEEGLKK
+308 YLRYLCEEGIKK

-335 ELGII
+335 ELDII

-379 YCLGITNI
+379 YSLGITNI

-413 FCVVRRGEVIDYLVA
+413 FCVVRRGEVIDYLVE

-463 VNKITKLIPNDLKM
+463 VNKLTKLIPDDLKM
-477 TLSKA
+477 TLAKA

-490 EMYDNDERVRELWD
+490 ELYDNDERVRELWD
-504 ISMKLEGMPRHTGTH
+504 ISTKLEGMPRHTGTH
-519 AAGVVISP
+519 AAGVVIAP

-532 YMPCFKVG
+532 YMPCFKMGV
-540 ENILTT
+540 NILTT

-650 VSDFIKRKHGETK
+650 VNDFIKRKHGETK
-663 VVYPH
+663 VEYPH

-702 ADELRRAMGKKKAEV
+702 ADELRRAMGKKKPEV
-717 LAAKRKDFLEGA
+717 LAAKRKDFLAGA
-729 LKNGVSEKTANEVF
+729 LQKGVSEKTANEVF

-757 HSAAYGVVTYQTAW
+757 HSAAYGIVTYQTAW
-771 LRCHYAPEYMA
+771 LRCHYAAEYMA

-850 NANGNFTSLTDLCSR
+850 NANGEFTSLTDLCSR
-865 INLNKRILESLIRS
+865 IALNKRILESLIRS

-904 RYAEQQASQQLSL
+904 RFAEQQASQQLSL
-917 FDFGLEQAQ
+917 FDFGLEQTQ
-926 AVEVELPPIPE
+926 AVEVELPAIPE
-937 LDTMDLL
+937 LETMDLL

-969 IINHKLSDLPELKDR
+969 IINHKLSEIPGLKDR
-984 TFLRIAGLVTQ
+984 SFLRIAGLVTQ

-1015 LASVRCVCFP
+1015 LTSVRCVCFP
-1025 KAYADARQYLA
+1025 KAYVDARQYLV

-1051 EERISVIVEA
+1051 EGRFSVIVEA

-1067 MDFLDVPKGQ
+1067 MDFLEVPKGQ
-1077 ERPSQPQEEGGR
+1077 ELTNRPQEEDGR
-1089 YPRRRQAPA
+1089 YLRRRQAQQPA
-1098 PAAKPHAIV
+1098 VKPHAIV
-1107 YVRVPDENSLSD
+1107 YVRVPDESSLSD

-1148 LQVDDEV
+1148 LQVDNEV
-1155 VDLYKVHFGESNV
+1155 VDLYKVHFGEANV

-1173 QQS
+1173 

>member
-31 ALGMPAVAVTDHGN
+31 DLGMPAVAVTDHGN

-65 EGLPGIKP
+65 QGLPGIKP

-153 VIQAMLEN
+153 VIQSLLEN
-161 DLEAAYAI
+161 DMEAAYAI
-169 AQDYLDIF
+169 AQDYLEIF
-177 DRDHYFIELQDHGLE
+177 DRDHYFIELQDHGLD

-198 PQLIKLARDLN
+198 PQLIKLANDLN

-223 EDADWHDML
+223 EDAEWHDML

-287 DKHAQVDLPVVQV
+287 DKHDQVDLPVVQV

-308 YLRFLCEEGLKK
+308 YLRYLCEEGIKK

-335 ELGII
+335 ELDII

-379 YCLGITNI
+379 YSLGITNI

-413 FCVVRRGEVIDYLVA
+413 FCVVRRGEVIDYLVE

-463 VNKITKLIPNDLKM
+463 VNKLTKLIPDDLKM
-477 TLSKA
+477 TLAKA

-490 EMYDNDERVRELWD
+490 ELYDNDERVRELWD
-504 ISMKLEGMPRHTGTH
+504 ISTKLEGMPRHTGTH
-519 AAGVVISP
+519 AAGVVIAP

-532 YMPCFKVG
+532 YMPCFKMGV
-540 ENILTT
+540 NILTT

-650 VSDFIKRKHGETK
+650 VNDFIKRKHGETK
-663 VVYPH
+663 VEYPH

-702 ADELRRAMGKKKAEV
+702 ADELRRAMGKKKPEV
-717 LAAKRKDFLEGA
+717 LAAKRKDFLAGA
-729 LKNGVSEKTANEVF
+729 LQKGVSEKTANEVF

-757 HSAAYGVVTYQTAW
+757 HSAAYGIVTYQTAW
-771 LRCHYAPEYMA
+771 LRCHYAAEYMA

-850 NANGNFTSLTDLCSR
+850 NANGEFTSLTDLCSR
-865 INLNKRILESLIRS
+865 IALNKRILESLIRS

-904 RYAEQQASQQLSL
+904 RFAEQQASQQLSL
-917 FDFGLEQAQ
+917 FDFGLEQTQ
-926 AVEVELPPIPE
+926 AVEVELPAIPE
-937 LDTMDLL
+937 LETMDLL

-969 IINHKLSDLPELKDR
+969 IINHKLSEIPGLKDR
-984 TFLRIAGLVTQ
+984 SFLRIAGLVTQ

-1015 LASVRCVCFP
+1015 LTSVRCVCFP
-1025 KAYADARQYLA
+1025 KAYVDARQYLI

-1051 EERISVIVEA
+1051 EGRFSVIVEA

-1067 MDFLDVPKGQ
+1067 MDFLEVPKGQ
-1077 ERPSQPQEEGGR
+1077 ELTNRPQEEDGR
-1089 YPRRRQAPA
+1089 YPRRRQAQQPA
-1098 PAAKPHAIV
+1098 VKPHAIV
-1107 YVRVPDENSLSD
+1107 YVRVPDESSLSD

-1127 GGLLEVVPYYN
+1127 GGMLEVVPYYN

-1148 LQVDDEV
+1148 LQVDNEV
-1155 VDLYKVHFGESNV
+1155 VDLYKVHFGEANV

-1173 QQS
+1173 

>member
-31 ALGMPAVAVTDHGN
+31 DLGMPAVAVTDHGN

-65 EGLPGIKP
+65 QGLPGIKP

-153 VIQAMLEN
+153 VIQSLLEN
-161 DLEAAYAI
+161 DMEAAYAI
-169 AQDYLDIF
+169 AQDYLEIF
-177 DRDHYFIELQDHGLE
+177 DRDHYFIELQDHGLD

-198 PQLIKLARDLN
+198 PQLIKLANDLN

-223 EDADWHDML
+223 EDAEWHDML

-287 DKHAQVDLPVVQV
+287 DKHDQVDLPVVQV

-308 YLRFLCEEGLKK
+308 YLRYLCEEGIKK

-335 ELGII
+335 ELDII

-379 YCLGITNI
+379 YSLGITNI

-413 FCVVRRGEVIDYLVA
+413 FCVVRRGEVIDYLVE

-463 VNKITKLIPNDLKM
+463 VNKLTKLIPDDLKM
-477 TLSKA
+477 TLAKA

-490 EMYDNDERVRELWD
+490 ELYDNDERVRELWD
-504 ISMKLEGMPRHTGTH
+504 ISTKLEGMPRHTGTH
-519 AAGVVISP
+519 AAGVVIAP

-532 YMPCFKVG
+532 YMPCFKMGV
-540 ENILTT
+540 NILTT

-650 VSDFIKRKHGETK
+650 VNDFIKRKHGETK
-663 VVYPH
+663 VEYPH

-702 ADELRRAMGKKKAEV
+702 ADELRRAMGKKKPEV
-717 LAAKRKDFLEGA
+717 LAAKRKDFLAGA
-729 LKNGVSEKTANEVF
+729 LQKGVSEKTANEVF

-757 HSAAYGVVTYQTAW
+757 HSAAYGIVTYQTAW
-771 LRCHYAPEYMA
+771 LRCHYAAEYMA

-850 NANGNFTSLTDLCSR
+850 NANGEFTSLTELCSR
-865 INLNKRILESLIRS
+865 IALNKRILESLIRS

-904 RYAEQQASQQLSL
+904 RFAEQQASQQLSL
-917 FDFGLEQAQ
+917 FDFGLEQTQ
-926 AVEVELPPIPE
+926 AVEVELPAIPE
-937 LDTMDLL
+937 LETMDLL

-969 IINHKLSDLPELKDR
+969 IINHKLSEIPGLKDR
-984 TFLRIAGLVTQ
+984 SYLRIAGLVTQ

-1015 LASVRCVCFP
+1015 LTSVRCVCFP
-1025 KAYADARQYLA
+1025 KAYVDARQYLV

-1051 EERISVIVEA
+1051 EGRFSVIVEA

-1067 MDFLDVPKGQ
+1067 MDFLEVPKGQ
-1077 ERPSQPQEEGGR
+1077 ELTNRPQEEDGR
-1089 YPRRRQAPA
+1089 YPRRRQAQQPA
-1098 PAAKPHAIV
+1098 VKPHAIV
-1107 YVRVPDENSLSD
+1107 YVRVPDESSLSD

-1127 GGLLEVVPYYN
+1127 GGMLEVVPYYN

-1148 LQVDDEV
+1148 LQVDNEV
-1155 VDLYKVHFGESNV
+1155 VDLYKVHFGEANV

-1173 QQS
+1173 

>member
-31 ALGMPAVAVTDHGN
+31 DLGMPAVAVTDHGN

-65 EGLPGIKP
+65 QGLPGIKP

-153 VIQAMLEN
+153 VIQSLLEN
-161 DLEAAYAI
+161 DMEAAYAI
-169 AQDYLDIF
+169 AQDYLEIF
-177 DRDHYFIELQDHGLE
+177 DRDHYFIELQDHGLD

-198 PQLIKLARDLN
+198 PQLIKLANDLN

-223 EDADWHDML
+223 EDAEWHDML

-287 DKHAQVDLPVVQV
+287 DKHDQVDLPVVQV

-308 YLRFLCEEGLKK
+308 YLRYLCEEGIKK
-320 RYPEVTPELRERLEY
+320 RYPEVTQELRERLEY
-335 ELGII
+335 ELDII

-413 FCVVRRGEVIDYLVA
+413 FCVVRRGEVIDYLVE

-463 VNKITKLIPNDLKM
+463 VNKLTKLIPDDLKM
-477 TLSKA
+477 TLAKA

-490 EMYDNDERVRELWD
+490 ELYDNDERVRELWD
-504 ISMKLEGMPRHTGTH
+504 ISTKLEGMPRHTGTH
-519 AAGVVISP
+519 AAGVVIAP

-532 YMPCFKVG
+532 YMPCFKMGV
-540 ENILTT
+540 NILTT

-650 VSDFIKRKHGETK
+650 VNDFIKRKHGETK
-663 VVYPH
+663 VEYPH

-690 VASTM
+690 VACTM

-702 ADELRRAMGKKKAEV
+702 ADELRRAMGKKKPEV
-717 LAAKRKDFLEGA
+717 LAAKRKDFLAGA
-729 LKNGVSEKTANEVF
+729 LQKGVSEKTANEVF

-757 HSAAYGVVTYQTAW
+757 HSAAYGIVTYQTAW
-771 LRCHYAPEYMA
+771 LRCHYAAEYMA

-850 NANGNFTSLTDLCSR
+850 NANGEFTSLTDLCSR
-865 INLNKRILESLIRS
+865 IALNKRILESLIRS

-904 RYAEQQASQQLSL
+904 RFAEQQASQQLSL
-917 FDFGLEQAQ
+917 FDFGLEQTQ
-926 AVEVELPPIPE
+926 AVEVELPAIPE
-937 LDTMDLL
+937 LETMDLL

-969 IINHKLSDLPELKDR
+969 IINHKLSEIPGLKDR
-984 TFLRIAGLVTQ
+984 SFLRIAGLVTQ

-1015 LASVRCVCFP
+1015 LTSVRCVCFP
-1025 KAYADARQYLA
+1025 KAYVDARQYLV

-1051 EERISVIVEA
+1051 EGRFSVIVEA

-1067 MDFLDVPKGQ
+1067 MDFLEVPKGQ
-1077 ERPSQPQEEGGR
+1077 ELTNRPQEEDGR
-1089 YPRRRQAPA
+1089 YPRRRQAQQPA
-1098 PAAKPHAIV
+1098 VKPHAIV
-1107 YVRVPDENSLSD
+1107 YVRVPDESSLSD

-1148 LQVDDEV
+1148 LQVDNEV
-1155 VDLYKVHFGESNV
+1155 VDLYKVHFGEANV

-1173 QQS
+1173 

>member
-31 ALGMPAVAVTDHGN
+31 DLGMPAVAVTDHGN

-65 EGLPGIKP
+65 QGLPGIKP

-153 VIQAMLEN
+153 VIQSLLEN
-161 DLEAAYAI
+161 DMEAAYAI
-169 AQDYLDIF
+169 AQDYLEIF
-177 DRDHYFIELQDHGLE
+177 DRDHYFIELQDHGLD

-198 PQLIKLARDLN
+198 PQLIKLANDLN

-223 EDADWHDML
+223 EDAEWHDML

-287 DKHAQVDLPVVQV
+287 DKHDQVDLPVVQV

-308 YLRFLCEEGLKK
+308 YLRYLCEEGIKK

-335 ELGII
+335 ELDII

-413 FCVVRRGEVIDYLVA
+413 FCVVRRGEVIDYLVE

-463 VNKITKLIPNDLKM
+463 VNKLTKLIPDDLKM
-477 TLSKA
+477 TLAKA

-490 EMYDNDERVRELWD
+490 ELYDNDERVRELWD
-504 ISMKLEGMPRHTGTH
+504 ISTKLEGMPRHTGTH
-519 AAGVVISP
+519 AAGVVIAP

-532 YMPCFKVG
+532 YMPCFKMGV
-540 ENILTT
+540 NILTT

-650 VSDFIKRKHGETK
+650 VNDFIKRKHGETK
-663 VVYPH
+663 VEYPH

-702 ADELRRAMGKKKAEV
+702 ADELRRAMGKKKPEV
-717 LAAKRKDFLEGA
+717 LAAKRKDFLAGA
-729 LKNGVSEKTANEVF
+729 LQKGVSEKTANEVF

-757 HSAAYGVVTYQTAW
+757 HSAAYGIVTYQTAW
-771 LRCHYAPEYMA
+771 LRCHYAAEYMA

-850 NANGNFTSLTDLCSR
+850 NANGEFTSLTELCSR
-865 INLNKRILESLIRS
+865 IALNKRILESLIRS

-904 RYAEQQASQQLSL
+904 RFAEQQASQQLSL
-917 FDFGLEQAQ
+917 FDFGLEQTQ
-926 AVEVELPPIPE
+926 AVEVELPAIPE
-937 LDTMDLL
+937 LETMDLL

-969 IINHKLSDLPELKDR
+969 IINHKLSEIPGLKDR
-984 TFLRIAGLVTQ
+984 SFLRIAGLVTQ

-1015 LASVRCVCFP
+1015 LTSVRCVCFP
-1025 KAYADARQYLA
+1025 KAYVDARQYLV

-1051 EERISVIVEA
+1051 EGRFSVIVEA

-1067 MDFLDVPKGQ
+1067 MDFLEVPKGQ
-1077 ERPSQPQEEGGR
+1077 ELTNRPQEEDGR
-1089 YPRRRQAPA
+1089 YPRRRQAQQPA
-1098 PAAKPHAIV
+1098 VKPHAIV
-1107 YVRVPDENSLSD
+1107 YVRVPDESSLSD

-1148 LQVDDEV
+1148 LQVDNEV
-1155 VDLYKVHFGESNV
+1155 VDLYKVHFGEANV

-1173 QQS
+1173 